1 MLIGLP
7 RGRGGLPLTARRK
20 PLGAGRAGLPAGD
33 GVRCWSMLVPAF
45 VLGRE
50 PRHARLT
57 MEVEDSGG
65 VVLTAYHSYARSQPP
80 GSEPRCAPGAAAS
93 HTGSRKSI
101 PRCRRINR
109 MLSNESLHS
118 PAFSRS
124 NSQASVDS
132 ASMEDFWREIES
144 IKENSMG
151 GQDEQT
157 PAELKPVDEG
167 ELEAEWLQ
175 DVGLSTL
182 ISGDEEED
190 GKALLSTLTRT
201 QAAAVKKR
209 YNTYTQTMRKK
220 NKQSVR
226 DVRDIFG
233 VSTSPPDDFS
243 CIPTPLLDATLDE
256 EGLSAVPPRSGLLPG
271 DTCDNHTTQEE
282 KELPVVTKTSGSLP
296 DDASLNS
303 TTFSDGSQDEEGKFT
318 LSRSGSVSIL
328 ETIPDIPV
336 HSNGSA
342 EPGQAIQNAV
352 SDDDYLEKNIPQEA
366 EELSFEVSYSEMV
379 TEAPK
384 RNKFK
389 KSDFKK
395 EDYVLT
401 RFIVPKTRFGLTE
414 AGDLSTED
422 MKKIRHL
429 SLIEL
434 TAFFDAFGIPLKRN
448 KTEKVKGRDNGIFGV
463 PLTALLDN
471 DRKKDPG
478 VKVPLVLQKFFE
490 KVEESG
496 LESEGI
502 FRLSGCTA
510 KVKQYRE
517 ELDAKFNADKFKW
530 DKMCHRE
537 AAVMLKAFFR
547 ELPTSLFPVEYIPAF
562 ITLMER
568 GPHIKVQF
576 QALHLMVMALPDANR
591 DTAQAL
597 MTFFNKVIANES
609 KNRMS
614 IWNISTV
621 MAPNLFFSRS
631 KHSDYEELR
640 LANTAAHI
648 IRLMLNYQKMLW
660 KVPSFLITQVR
671 RMNEATIL
679 LKKQLPS
686 VKKLLR
692 RKTIERE
699 VISPK
704 TSKVLQKS
712 PSLRRMSD
720 VPEGVIRVH
729 APLLSKVSMAI
740 QLSSQT
746 TAKDILAKFQYENSH
761 GSSECIKIQNQ
772 RLYEIGG
779 NIGQHCLDPDA
790 YILDVY
796 HVNPQA
802 EWVIKPQ
809 PSF

>member
-1 MLIGLP
+1 
-7 RGRGGLPLTARRK
+7 
-20 PLGAGRAGLPAGD
+20 
-33 GVRCWSMLVPAF
+33 MLVPAF
-45 VLGRE
+45 VLGPK

-57 MEVEDSGG
+57 MEVEDAGG

-80 GSEPRCAPGAAAS
+80 SSEPRCTPRGAAS
-93 HTGSRKSI
+93 HPGSSARTKGTNQKWLCYCSGPREDRKSI

-118 PAFSRS
+118 PACSRS
-124 NSQASVDS
+124 NSQASIDS

-151 GQDEQT
+151 GQEEQT
-157 PAELKPVDEG
+157 PTEVKPVDEG

-175 DVGLSTL
+175 DVGLSAL
-182 ISGDEEED
+182 ISGDEEEN

-233 VSTSPPDDFS
+233 VSEPS
-243 CIPTPLLDATLDE
+243 
-256 EGLSAVPPRSGLLPG
+256 
-271 DTCDNHTTQEE
+271 
-282 KELPVVTKTSGSLP
+282 P

-303 TTFSDGSQDEEGKFT
+303 TTLSHGSQDEE
-318 LSRSGSVSIL
+318 RSFAVLRIGSMSIL
-328 ETIPDIPV
+328 ETIQDITI

-342 EPGQAIQNAV
+342 DPGRSVQNSV
-352 SDDDYLEKNIPQEA
+352 TDDGYVEKNIPPEA

-379 TEAPK
+379 TEVPK

-401 RFIVPKTRFGLTE
+401 KFIVQKTRFGLTE
-414 AGDLSTED
+414 AGDLSAED

-434 TAFFDAFGIPLKRN
+434 TAFFDAFGIQLKRN

-463 PLTALLDN
+463 PLTVLLDN
-471 DRKKDPG
+471 DRKKDPE

-609 KNRMS
+609 KNRMTL
-614 IWNISTV
+614 WNISTI

-631 KHSDYEELR
+631 KHSDPEELL
-640 LANTAAHI
+640 LASTAVHI
-648 IRLMLNYQKMLW
+648 IRLMLKYQKILW

-671 RMNEATIL
+671 RMNEATML

-699 VISPK
+699 VTSPK
-704 TSKVLQKS
+704 TAKVLQKS
-712 PSLRRMSD
+712 PSARRMSD

-740 QLSSQT
+740 QLNSQT
-746 TAKDILAKFQYENSH
+746 KAKDILSKFQYENSH
-761 GSSECIKIQNQ
+761 GSSECIKIQNH

-809 PSF
+809 SSF

>member
-1 MLIGLP
+1 
-7 RGRGGLPLTARRK
+7 
-20 PLGAGRAGLPAGD
+20 
-33 GVRCWSMLVPAF
+33 
-45 VLGRE
+45 
-50 PRHARLT
+50 

-80 GSEPRCAPGAAAS
+80 SAEPRRAPRAAG
-93 HTGSRKSI
+93 HPGSRKSI
-101 PRCRRINR
+101 PRCQRINR
-109 MLSNESLHS
+109 MLSNESLPS

-124 NSQASVDS
+124 SSQASVDS
-132 ASMEDFWREIES
+132 ASMEDFWRETES
-144 IKENSMG
+144 VKENSMR
-151 GQDEQT
+151 GQEGQT
-157 PAELKPVDEG
+157 PAEVKPVDEG

-226 DVRDIFG
+226 DVRDVFG
-233 VSTSPPDDFS
+233 VSESP
-243 CIPTPLLDATLDE
+243 
-256 EGLSAVPPRSGLLPG
+256 PG
-271 DTCDNHTTQEE
+271 DTCDNYSSHLDGTQEE
-282 KELPVVTKTSGSLP
+282 KELPRITKTGGSLP

-303 TTFSDGSQDEEGKFT
+303 TTLSLGSQDEEGSFAVP
-318 LSRSGSVSIL
+318 RCGSMSIL
-328 ETIPDIPV
+328 ETIPDIPA
-336 HSNGSA
+336 HSNGSV
-342 EPGQAIQNAV
+342 EPGRSVQNAMN
-352 SDDDYLEKNIPQEA
+352 DDDYLEKNIPPEG

-379 TEAPK
+379 TEVPK

-401 RFIVPKTRFGLTE
+401 KFIVQKTRFGLTE

-434 TAFFDAFGIPLKRN
+434 TAFFDAFGIQLKRN

-463 PLTALLDN
+463 PLTVLLDN
-471 DRKKDPG
+471 DRKKEPG

-562 ITLMER
+562 ITLMES
-568 GPHIKVQF
+568 GPHVKVQF

-614 IWNISTV
+614 MWNISTV

-631 KHSDYEELR
+631 KHSDYEELL

-648 IRLMLNYQKMLW
+648 IRLMLKYQKILW

-671 RMNEATIL
+671 RMNEATML

-686 VKKLLR
+686 VRKLLR

-699 VISPK
+699 VTSPK

-712 PSLRRMSD
+712 PSSRRMSD

-740 QLSSQT
+740 QLNSQT
-746 TAKDILAKFQYENSH
+746 KAKDILAKFQYENSH
-761 GSSECIKIQNQ
+761 SSSECIKIQNQ

-809 PSF
+809 PIF

>member
-1 MLIGLP
+1 
-7 RGRGGLPLTARRK
+7 
-20 PLGAGRAGLPAGD
+20 
-33 GVRCWSMLVPAF
+33 MLVSAF
-45 VLGRE
+45 VLGPERG
-50 PRHARLT
+50 HAPLR

-80 GSEPRCAPGAAAS
+80 SSEPRCAPRATAS
-93 HTGSRKSI
+93 HPGSRKSI

-124 NSQASVDS
+124 NSQASIDS
-132 ASMEDFWREIES
+132 TSMEEFLREIES

-151 GQDEQT
+151 GQEEQI
-157 PAELKPVDEG
+157 PAEVKPVDEG

-182 ISGDEEED
+182 ISGNEEED

-233 VSTSPPDDFS
+233 VSESP
-243 CIPTPLLDATLDE
+243 
-256 EGLSAVPPRSGLLPG
+256 PG
-271 DTCDNHTTQEE
+271 DTCDNHTAQLDGTLEE
-282 KELPVVTKTSGSLP
+282 KELPGIIKTSGSLP
-296 DDASLNS
+296 DDASLNN
-303 TTFSDGSQDEEGKFT
+303 TTLSDGSQDEEGSFAVP
-318 LSRSGSVSIL
+318 RSGSVSVL
-328 ETIPDIPV
+328 ETLPALPV
-336 HSNGSA
+336 LSNGSPDPA
-342 EPGQAIQNAV
+342 QAVQNAG
-352 SDDDYLEKNIPQEA
+352 SDDDYRKKNIPPET

-384 RNKFK
+384 RSKFK

-395 EDYVLT
+395 EDYALT
-401 RFIVPKTRFGLTE
+401 KFIVQKTRFGLTE
-414 AGDLSTED
+414 AGDLSAED

-434 TAFFDAFGIPLKRN
+434 TAFFDAFGIQLKRN
-448 KTEKVKGRDNGIFGV
+448 KTERVKGRDNGIFGV
-463 PLTALLDN
+463 PLTVLLDN

-530 DKMCHRE
+530 DRMCHRE

-562 ITLMER
+562 ITLIER

-576 QALHLMVMALPDANR
+576 QALHLMIMALPDANR

-614 IWNISTV
+614 IWNISTI

-631 KHSDYEELR
+631 KHSDYEELQ

-648 IRLMLNYQKMLW
+648 IRLMLKYQKILW
-660 KVPSFLITQVR
+660 KVPSFLIMQVR
-671 RMNEATIL
+671 RMNEATML

-699 VISPK
+699 VVSPK

-712 PSLRRMSD
+712 PSSRRMSD

-740 QLSSQT
+740 QLTSHT
-746 TAKDILAKFQYENSH
+746 KAKDILAKFQYENSH
-761 GSSECIKIQNQ
+761 GSSECFKIQNQ

-779 NIGQHCLDPDA
+779 NIALLVFLSPSGISQHCQHELWRRRSWLTELRLSPM
-790 YILDVY
+790 V
-796 HVNPQA
+796 P
-802 EWVIKPQ
+802 
-809 PSF
+809 

>member
-1 MLIGLP
+1 
-7 RGRGGLPLTARRK
+7 
-20 PLGAGRAGLPAGD
+20 
-33 GVRCWSMLVPAF
+33 
-45 VLGRE
+45 
-50 PRHARLT
+50 

-65 VVLTAYHSYARSQPP
+65 VVLTAYHSYARSQQPS
-80 GSEPRCAPGAAAS
+80 SEPRCAPRAAS
-93 HTGSRKSI
+93 HPGSRKSI
-101 PRCRRINR
+101 PRCRRMNR
-109 MLSNESLHS
+109 MLSSESFHS
-118 PAFSRS
+118 SAFSRS

-144 IKENSMG
+144 IKESHAG
-151 GQDEQT
+151 RQEGQEEQEEQT
-157 PAELKPVDEG
+157 PAEVKPVEEG

-233 VSTSPPDDFS
+233 VSESPPGDS
-243 CIPTPLLDATLDE
+243 CDHLTSQLD
-256 EGLSAVPPRSGLLPG
+256 G
-271 DTCDNHTTQEE
+271 TQEE
-282 KELPVVTKTSGSLP
+282 KELPGVIKASVSLP

-303 TTFSDGSQDEEGKFT
+303 TTLSDGSQDEEG
-318 LSRSGSVSIL
+318 SCAVPRSGSLSTV
-328 ETIPDIPV
+328 ETIPDLSVHPSGSPDPV
-336 HSNGSA
+336 QSV
-342 EPGQAIQNAV
+342 QNAV
-352 SDDDYLEKNIPQEA
+352 SGDDYLEKNIPPET

-395 EDYVLT
+395 EDYALT
-401 RFIVPKTRFGLTE
+401 RFIVQKTRFGLTE
-414 AGDLSTED
+414 AEDLSAED

-434 TAFFDAFGIPLKRN
+434 TAFFDAFGIQLKRN

-463 PLTALLDN
+463 PLAALLDS

-478 VKVPLVLQKFFE
+478 AKVPLVLQKFFE

-530 DKMCHRE
+530 DRMCHRE

-614 IWNISTV
+614 VWNISTV

-631 KHSDYEELR
+631 KHSDYEELL

-648 IRLMLNYQKMLW
+648 IRLMLKYQKILW

-671 RMNEATIL
+671 RMNEATML

-699 VISPK
+699 VTSPK
-704 TSKVLQKS
+704 VSKVLQKS
-712 PSLRRMSD
+712 PSSRRLSD

-740 QLSSQT
+740 QLNSQT
-746 TAKDILAKFQYENSH
+746 KAKDILAKFQYENSH
-761 GSSECIKIQNQ
+761 GSSEHIKIQNQ

-802 EWVIKPQ
+802 EWVIKPKS
-809 PSF
+809 SF

>member
-1 MLIGLP
+1 MAP
-7 RGRGGLPLTARRK
+7 RRK
-20 PLGAGRAGLPAGD
+20 RSCQEL
-33 GVRCWSMLVPAF
+33 SKQ
-45 VLGRE
+45 
-50 PRHARLT
+50 
-57 MEVEDSGG
+57 
-65 VVLTAYHSYARSQPP
+65 VVLCT
-80 GSEPRCAPGAAAS
+80 
-93 HTGSRKSI
+93 
-101 PRCRRINR
+101 
-109 MLSNESLHS
+109 
-118 PAFSRS
+118 
-124 NSQASVDS
+124 
-132 ASMEDFWREIES
+132 
-144 IKENSMG
+144 
-151 GQDEQT
+151 
-157 PAELKPVDEG
+157 
-167 ELEAEWLQ
+167 
-175 DVGLSTL
+175 TL
-182 ISGDEEED
+182 
-190 GKALLSTLTRT
+190 
-201 QAAAVKKR
+201 
-209 YNTYTQTMRKK
+209 
-220 NKQSVR
+220 
-226 DVRDIFG
+226 
-233 VSTSPPDDFS
+233 
-243 CIPTPLLDATLDE
+243 
-256 EGLSAVPPRSGLLPG
+256 
-271 DTCDNHTTQEE
+271 
-282 KELPVVTKTSGSLP
+282 
-296 DDASLNS
+296 
-303 TTFSDGSQDEEGKFT
+303 SDGSQDEEGG
-318 LSRSGSVSIL
+318 LAVPRSGSMSIL
-328 ETIPDIPV
+328 ETIPDVPV
-336 HSNGSA
+336 HSNGSV
-342 EPGQAIQNAV
+342 EPGQSVQNAV
-352 SDDDYLEKNIPQEA
+352 SDDDYLEKNIPSEA

-395 EDYVLT
+395 EDYVLPK
-401 RFIVPKTRFGLTE
+401 FIVQKTRFGLTE

-434 TAFFDAFGIPLKRN
+434 TAFFDAFRIQLKRN
-448 KTEKVKGRDNGIFGV
+448 KTEKVKGRDSGIFGV
-463 PLTALLDN
+463 PLTVLLDN
-471 DRKKDPG
+471 DRRKDSG

-568 GPHIKVQF
+568 GPHIKIQF

-614 IWNISTV
+614 IWNISTI

-631 KHSDYEELR
+631 KHSDCEELL

-648 IRLMLNYQKMLW
+648 IRLMLKYQEILW

-671 RMNEATIL
+671 RMNEASML

-692 RKTIERE
+692 RKTIERG
-699 VISPK
+699 VTSPK

-712 PSLRRMSD
+712 PSTRRMSD

-740 QLSSQT
+740 QLNSQT
-746 TAKDILAKFQYENSH
+746 KAKDILAKFQYENSH
-761 GSSECIKIQNQ
+761 GSSGCIKIQNQ

-809 PSF
+809 AIV

>member
-1 MLIGLP
+1 
-7 RGRGGLPLTARRK
+7 
-20 PLGAGRAGLPAGD
+20 
-33 GVRCWSMLVPAF
+33 MLVPAF
-45 VLGRE
+45 VLRPE
-50 PRHARLT
+50 RRHARLT

-65 VVLTAYHSYARSQPP
+65 VVLTAYHSYARSPP
-80 GSEPRCAPGAAAS
+80 PSSEPRCAPRAAAS
-93 HTGSRKSI
+93 HPGSRKSI

-109 MLSNESLHS
+109 MLSNESLHP

-151 GQDEQT
+151 GQEEQMS
-157 PAELKPVDEG
+157 AEVKPVDEG

-190 GKALLSTLTRT
+190 GKALLSTLTRI

-233 VSTSPPDDFS
+233 VSESPPSD
-243 CIPTPLLDATLDE
+243 
-256 EGLSAVPPRSGLLPG
+256 R
-271 DTCDNHTTQEE
+271 CDNHTAQLDGTQEE
-282 KELPVVTKTSGSLP
+282 KELPGVIKTSASLA

-303 TTFSDGSQDEEGKFT
+303 TTLSDGSQDEEGSFAV
-318 LSRSGSVSIL
+318 SRSEGSMSLL

-336 HSNGSA
+336 HSNGSP
-342 EPGQAIQNAV
+342 ERGQPSQNV
-352 SDDDYLEKNIPQEA
+352 VRGDDYLEKNILPEA

-384 RNKFK
+384 RNKSK

-395 EDYVLT
+395 EDYALT
-401 RFIVPKTRFGLTE
+401 KFIVQKTRFGLTE
-414 AGDLSTED
+414 AGDLSAED

-434 TAFFDAFGIPLKRN
+434 TAFFDAFGIQLKRT

-463 PLTALLDN
+463 PLTVLLDN

-478 VKVPLVLQKFFE
+478 VKVPFVLQKFFK

-517 ELDAKFNADKFKW
+517 ELDAKFNTDKFKW

-631 KHSDYEELR
+631 KHSDYEELL

-648 IRLMLNYQKMLW
+648 IRLMLKYQKILW

-671 RMNEATIL
+671 RMNEATMM

-692 RKTIERE
+692 RKTLERE
-699 VISPK
+699 VTSPK

-712 PSLRRMSD
+712 PSSRRMSD

-740 QLSSQT
+740 QLNSQT
-746 TAKDILAKFQYENSH
+746 KAKDILAKFQYENSH
-761 GSSECIKIQNQ
+761 GSLECIKIQNQ

-809 PSF
+809 PNF

>member
-1 MLIGLP
+1 
-7 RGRGGLPLTARRK
+7 
-20 PLGAGRAGLPAGD
+20 
-33 GVRCWSMLVPAF
+33 
-45 VLGRE
+45 
-50 PRHARLT
+50 
-57 MEVEDSGG
+57 MEVQDSGG
-65 VVLTAYHSYARSQPP
+65 VVLTAYHSYARPQPP
-80 GSEPRCAPGAAAS
+80 GAEPRCAPRAAAS
-93 HTGSRKSI
+93 QPLSRKSI

-109 MLSNESLHS
+109 MLSNESLHP

-132 ASMEDFWREIES
+132 ASAEEFWQEIES
-144 IKENSMG
+144 IKENSVG
-151 GQDEQT
+151 AQEERPPVPT
-157 PAELKPVDEG
+157 EVKPLDEG

-209 YNTYTQTMRKK
+209 YNTYTQTLRKK
-220 NKQSVR
+220 NKQPVR

-233 VSTSPPDDFS
+233 VSESPPNDS
-243 CIPTPLLDATLDE
+243 
-256 EGLSAVPPRSGLLPG
+256 
-271 DTCDNHTTQEE
+271 CDNHSPGLDGPEEE
-282 KELPVVTKTSGSLP
+282 KELAEVIKTNGPQP
-296 DDASLNS
+296 DGASLS
-303 TTFSDGSQDEEGKFT
+303 SATLSDVSQDEEGSFVD
-318 LSRSGSVSIL
+318 LRSGPMSIL
-328 ETIPDIPV
+328 AAIPDAPV
-336 HSNGSA
+336 HTNGSA
-342 EPGQAIQNAV
+342 DAGQTVQSTLCDN
-352 SDDDYLEKNIPQEA
+352 DYLEKDIPPEA
-366 EELSFEVSYSEMV
+366 EKLSFDISYSEMV

-384 RNKFK
+384 RNQLK
-389 KSDFKK
+389 KSDVKK
-395 EDYVLT
+395 EDHVLT
-401 RFIVPKTRFGLTE
+401 KFIVQKTRLGLTE
-414 AGDLSTED
+414 AGDLSAED

-434 TAFFDAFGIPLKRN
+434 TAFFDAFGIQLKRN
-448 KTEKVKGRDNGIFGV
+448 KTERVKGRDSGIFGV
-463 PLTALLDN
+463 PLAVLLDN
-471 DRKKDPG
+471 DRKKDPA

-517 ELDAKFNADKFKW
+517 ELDAKFNADKFRW

-568 GPHIKVQF
+568 GYHIKVQF

-631 KHSDYEELR
+631 KHSDCEELR

-648 IRLMLNYQKMLW
+648 IRLMLKHQKILW

-671 RMNEATIL
+671 RMNEATML

-686 VKKLLR
+686 MKKLLR

-699 VISPK
+699 
-704 TSKVLQKS
+704 
-712 PSLRRMSD
+712 SD

-729 APLLSKVSMAI
+729 APLFSKVSMAI
-740 QLSSQT
+740 QLTSQT
-746 TAKDILAKFQYENSH
+746 KAKDILAKFQYENSH
-761 GSSECIKIQNQ
+761 SSSECIKMQNQ
-772 RLYEIGG
+772 RLYEVGG

-796 HVNPQA
+796 HVNPHA

-809 PSF
+809 

>member
-1 MLIGLP
+1 
-7 RGRGGLPLTARRK
+7 
-20 PLGAGRAGLPAGD
+20 
-33 GVRCWSMLVPAF
+33 MLVPAF
-45 VLGRE
+45 VLGPERG
-50 PRHARLT
+50 HARLT

-80 GSEPRCAPGAAAS
+80 SSEPRCAPRAAAS
-93 HTGSRKSI
+93 HPGSRKSI

-118 PAFSRS
+118 PAFNRS
-124 NSQASVDS
+124 NSQASIDS
-132 ASMEDFWREIES
+132 TSMEDFLREIES
-144 IKENSMG
+144 IKESSMRA
-151 GQDEQT
+151 QEEQI
-157 PAELKPVDEG
+157 PAEVKPVDEG

-182 ISGDEEED
+182 ISGNEEED

-233 VSTSPPDDFS
+233 VSESP
-243 CIPTPLLDATLDE
+243 
-256 EGLSAVPPRSGLLPG
+256 PG
-271 DTCDNHTTQEE
+271 DTCDNHTAQLDGPQEE
-282 KELPVVTKTSGSLP
+282 KELPGVMKTSDSLP

-303 TTFSDGSQDEEGKFT
+303 TALSDGSPDEEGSFT
-318 LSRSGSVSIL
+318 VPRSGSVSIL
-328 ETIPDIPV
+328 ETIPALPV
-336 HSNGSA
+336 HSNGSPD
-342 EPGQAIQNAV
+342 PGQSVQNAV
-352 SDDDYLEKNIPQEA
+352 SDDVYLEKNIPPET

-379 TEAPK
+379 TEIPK

-389 KSDFKK
+389 KSEFKK
-395 EDYVLT
+395 EDFALT
-401 RFIVPKTRFGLTE
+401 KFIVQKTRFGLTE
-414 AGDLSTED
+414 AGDLSSED

-434 TAFFDAFGIPLKRN
+434 TAFFDAFGIQLKRN
-448 KTEKVKGRDNGIFGV
+448 KTERVKGRDTGIFGV
-463 PLTALLDN
+463 PLTVLLDN

-517 ELDAKFNADKFKW
+517 ELDAKFNSDKFKW
-530 DKMCHRE
+530 DRMCHRE

-568 GPHIKVQF
+568 GPPIKVQF

-614 IWNISTV
+614 VWNISTV

-631 KHSDYEELR
+631 KHSDYEELQ

-648 IRLMLNYQKMLW
+648 IRLMLKYQKILW
-660 KVPSFLITQVR
+660 KVPSFLIMQVR
-671 RMNEATIL
+671 RMNEATML

-686 VKKLLR
+686 VRKLLR

-712 PSLRRMSD
+712 PSSRRMSD

-740 QLSSQT
+740 QLNCHT
-746 TAKDILAKFQYENSH
+746 KAKDILAKFQYENSY

>member
-1 MLIGLP
+1 
-7 RGRGGLPLTARRK
+7 
-20 PLGAGRAGLPAGD
+20 
-33 GVRCWSMLVPAF
+33 
-45 VLGRE
+45 
-50 PRHARLT
+50 

-65 VVLTAYHSYARSQPP
+65 VVLTAYHSHARSQPQ
-80 GSEPRCAPGAAAS
+80 GAEPRCAPRAAAS
-93 HTGSRKSI
+93 HPLSRKSI

-109 MLSNESLHS
+109 MLSSESLPPH
-118 PAFSRS
+118 AFSRS

-132 ASMEDFWREIES
+132 SASMEEFWREIES
-144 IKENSMG
+144 IKENSSMG
-151 GQDEQT
+151 TQEEQSPT
-157 PAELKPVDEG
+157 AEVKPVDEG

-182 ISGDEEED
+182 VSGHEEDD

-209 YNTYTQTMRKK
+209 YNTYTQTLRKK
-220 NKQSVR
+220 NKQPVR
-226 DVRDIFG
+226 DVRDVFG
-233 VSTSPPDDFS
+233 VSASPPSDPCDRAAQ
-243 CIPTPLLDATLDE
+243 LDGTK
-256 EGLSAVPPRSGLLPG
+256 
-271 DTCDNHTTQEE
+271 EE
-282 KELPVVTKTSGSLP
+282 KEPPGVTKTNRPLP
-296 DDASLNS
+296 DDASPNS
-303 TTFSDGSQDEEGKFT
+303 CALSNGAQEEEGSFVD
-318 LSRSGSVSIL
+318 LQSGSVSIL
-328 ETIPDIPV
+328 EAIPDIPV
-336 HSNGSA
+336 HTNGSA
-342 EPGQAIQNAV
+342 DPKQPVHTAL
-352 SDDDYLEKNIPQEA
+352 SDDAYLAKSVPPEG

-379 TEAPK
+379 TEMPE
-384 RNKFK
+384 RNKWK
-389 KSDFKK
+389 KSDIKK
-395 EDYVLT
+395 EDYTLT
-401 RFIVPKTRFGLTE
+401 KFTVQKTRFGLTE
-414 AGDLSTED
+414 TGDLSAED

-434 TAFFDAFGIPLKRN
+434 TAFFDAFGIQLKRS
-448 KTEKVKGRDNGIFGV
+448 KTERVKGRDTGVFGV
-463 PLTALLDN
+463 PLTVLLDS
-471 DRKKDPG
+471 DRKKDPA
-478 VKVPLVLQKFFE
+478 VKVPLVLQKFFQ

-517 ELDAKFNADKFKW
+517 ELDTRFNADKFKW

-562 ITLMER
+562 ITLTER
-568 GPHIKVQF
+568 GPDIKVQL

-614 IWNISTV
+614 LWNISTV

-631 KHSDYEELR
+631 KQSDCEELL

-648 IRLMLNYQKMLW
+648 IRLMLRYQKILW

-671 RMNEATIL
+671 RMNEATML

-692 RKTIERE
+692 RKTLERE
-699 VISPK
+699 VSSPK
-704 TSKVLQKS
+704 TSKVPQKS
-712 PSLRRMSD
+712 PTSRRMSD

-740 QLSSQT
+740 QLTSQT
-746 TAKDILAKFQYENSH
+746 KAKDILAKFQCENSH
-761 GSSECIKIQNQ
+761 SSSGCIKMQNQ
-772 RLYEIGG
+772 RLYEVGG
-779 NIGQHCLDPDA
+779 NIGQHCLDPEA

-796 HVNPQA
+796 HANPHA
-802 EWVIKPQ
+802 EWVIKP
-809 PSF
+809 

>member
-1 MLIGLP
+1 
-7 RGRGGLPLTARRK
+7 
-20 PLGAGRAGLPAGD
+20 
-33 GVRCWSMLVPAF
+33 
-45 VLGRE
+45 
-50 PRHARLT
+50 
-57 MEVEDSGG
+57 
-65 VVLTAYHSYARSQPP
+65 
-80 GSEPRCAPGAAAS
+80 
-93 HTGSRKSI
+93 RKSI
-101 PRCRRINR
+101 PCCRRINR
-109 MLSNESLHS
+109 MLSNESLHP

-124 NSQASVDS
+124 NSQASVDSS

-144 IKENSMG
+144 IKESCMG

-157 PAELKPVDEG
+157 PTEVKPVDEG

-233 VSTSPPDDFS
+233 VSESP
-243 CIPTPLLDATLDE
+243 
-256 EGLSAVPPRSGLLPG
+256 PG
-271 DTCDNHTTQEE
+271 DTCDKHTAQLDGTQE
-282 KELPVVTKTSGSLP
+282 KKVIVLLQKSPTPKP
-296 DDASLNS
+296 NDASLNS
-303 TTFSDGSQDEEGKFT
+303 IALTDGSQDKE
-318 LSRSGSVSIL
+318 RSFADPRDGSVSIF

-336 HSNGSA
+336 HANGSSD
-342 EPGQAIQNAV
+342 PGENPIQNAM
-352 SDDDYLEKNIPQEA
+352 SDDHYLEKNIPPEA
-366 EELSFEVSYSEMV
+366 EELSFEISYSEMI

-384 RNKFK
+384 RNKLQ
-389 KSDFKK
+389 KSVIKK
-395 EDYVLT
+395 EDYALT
-401 RFIVPKTRFGLTE
+401 KFIVKKTRFGLTE
-414 AGDLSTED
+414 AGDLSVED
-422 MKKIRHL
+422 MKKIRRL

-463 PLTALLDN
+463 PLTVLLDN
-471 DRKKDPG
+471 DRKKDSG

-517 ELDAKFNADKFKW
+517 ELDAKFNTDKFKW

-576 QALHLMVMALPDANR
+576 QALHLMIMALPDANR

-614 IWNISTV
+614 MWNISTV

-631 KHSDYEELR
+631 KHSDHEELL

-648 IRLMLNYQKMLW
+648 IRLMLKYQKILW

-671 RMNEATIL
+671 RMNEATML

-699 VISPK
+699 VTSPK

-712 PSLRRMSD
+712 PSSRRVSD

-740 QLSSQT
+740 QLNSQT
-746 TAKDILAKFQYENSH
+746 KAKDILAKFQCENSH
-761 GSSECIKIQNQ
+761 SSSECIKIQNQ

-802 EWVIKPQ
+802 EWVIKP
-809 PSF
+809 

>member
-1 MLIGLP
+1 
-7 RGRGGLPLTARRK
+7 
-20 PLGAGRAGLPAGD
+20 
-33 GVRCWSMLVPAF
+33 MLVPAF
-45 VLGRE
+45 VLRPE
-50 PRHARLT
+50 RSHARLT

-65 VVLTAYHSYARSQPP
+65 VVLTAYHSYARPP
-80 GSEPRCAPGAAAS
+80 PPSPEPRCAPRATAS
-93 HTGSRKSI
+93 LPGSRKSI

-109 MLSNESLHS
+109 MLSNESLQS

-144 IKENSMG
+144 IKENSLG
-151 GQDEQT
+151 AQEEQT
-157 PAELKPVDEG
+157 PAEAKPLDEG

-209 YNTYTQTMRKK
+209 YNTYTQTLRKK

-233 VSTSPPDDFS
+233 ASESP
-243 CIPTPLLDATLDE
+243 
-256 EGLSAVPPRSGLLPG
+256 PG
-271 DTCDNHTTQEE
+271 DTCDSHASELDDAQEG
-282 KELPVVTKTSGSLP
+282 KALPGIIKASGPLP
-296 DDASLNS
+296 DGASLNS
-303 TTFSDGSQDEEGKFT
+303 STLSDGSQDEEWSFAVP
-318 LSRSGSVSIL
+318 RSGSMSIL
-328 ETIPDIPV
+328 EAIPDVPV
-336 HSNGSA
+336 HSNGAADPGRSA
-342 EPGQAIQNAV
+342 QNVA
-352 SDDDYLEKNIPQEA
+352 SDDEYLEKNIPVEA
-366 EELSFEVSYSEMV
+366 EELSFEVSYSEKL
-379 TEAPK
+379 TQAPK
-384 RNKFK
+384 RNRFK
-389 KSDFKK
+389 KLDFKK
-395 EDYVLT
+395 EDYVLPK
-401 RFIVPKTRFGLTE
+401 FVVQKTRFGLTKAE
-414 AGDLSTED
+414 DLSAED

-434 TAFFDAFGIPLKRN
+434 TAFFDAFRIQLKRN
-448 KTEKVKGRDNGIFGV
+448 KTEKVKGRDSGIFGV
-463 PLTALLDN
+463 PLTVLLEN
-471 DRKKDPG
+471 DRRKDSG

-517 ELDAKFNADKFKW
+517 ELDARFNADKFKW
-530 DKMCHRE
+530 EKMCHRE

-568 GPHIKVQF
+568 GPHIRVQF

-614 IWNISTV
+614 IWNISTI

-631 KHSDYEELR
+631 KHSDCEELL

-648 IRLMLNYQKMLW
+648 IRLMLKYQEMLW
-660 KVPSFLITQVR
+660 TVPSFLIAQVR
-671 RMNEATIL
+671 RMNEATML
-679 LKKQLPS
+679 LKKPLPS

-692 RKTIERE
+692 RKTIERG
-699 VISPK
+699 VTSPK

-712 PSLRRMSD
+712 PSTRRMSD

-740 QLSSQT
+740 QLNGQT
-746 TAKDILAKFQYENSH
+746 KVRDILAKFQCENSH
-761 GSSECIKIQNQ
+761 GSSECMKIQNQ

-809 PSF
+809 QNV

>member
-1 MLIGLP
+1 
-7 RGRGGLPLTARRK
+7 
-20 PLGAGRAGLPAGD
+20 
-33 GVRCWSMLVPAF
+33 
-45 VLGRE
+45 
-50 PRHARLT
+50 

-80 GSEPRCAPGAAAS
+80 SAEPRCAPRAAAS
-93 HTGSRKSI
+93 HPLSRKSI

-109 MLSNESLHS
+109 MLSNESMHT

-132 ASMEDFWREIES
+132 ASMEEFWREIGS
-144 IKENSMG
+144 IKENSIG
-151 GQDEQT
+151 ALEEQL
-157 PAELKPVDEG
+157 PSASEVKPVDEG

-209 YNTYTQTMRKK
+209 YNTYTQTLRKK
-220 NKQSVR
+220 HKQPVR
-226 DVRDIFG
+226 DVRDVFG
-233 VSTSPPDDFS
+233 VSESPPNDS
-243 CIPTPLLDATLDE
+243 
-256 EGLSAVPPRSGLLPG
+256 
-271 DTCDNHTTQEE
+271 CDNCTPQLDGTEEE
-282 KELPVVTKTSGSLP
+282 KELPGVIKTSDPLP
-296 DDASLNS
+296 DDTSLNTNLS
-303 TTFSDGSQDEEGKFT
+303 NGSQDEGNFVD
-318 LSRSGSVSIL
+318 LRSGSVSIL
-328 ETIPDIPV
+328 EAIPDIPV
-336 HSNGSA
+336 HANGSA
-342 EPGQAIQNAV
+342 DAGQSVQNTL
-352 SDDDYLEKNIPQEA
+352 SDDDYLEKNIPPEV

-379 TEAPK
+379 TESPK
-384 RNKFK
+384 RHKWK
-389 KSDFKK
+389 KSDIKK

-401 RFIVPKTRFGLTE
+401 KFIVQKTRFGLTE
-414 AGDLSTED
+414 TGDLSAED

-434 TAFFDAFGIPLKRN
+434 TAFFDAFGIQLKRN

-463 PLTALLDN
+463 PLTVLLDN
-471 DRKKDPG
+471 DRKKDPA
-478 VKVPLVLQKFFE
+478 VKVPLVLQKFFQ

-576 QALHLMVMALPDANR
+576 QALHLMVMALPDTNR

-614 IWNISTV
+614 LWNISTV

-631 KHSDYEELR
+631 KHSDCEELL

-648 IRLMLNYQKMLW
+648 IRLMLKYQKILW

-671 RMNEATIL
+671 RMNEATML

-699 VISPK
+699 VTSPK

-712 PSLRRMSD
+712 PSSRRMSD

-740 QLSSQT
+740 QLNSQT
-746 TAKDILAKFQYENSH
+746 KAKDILAKFQYENSH
-761 GSSECIKIQNQ
+761 GSSECIKMQNQ
-772 RLYEIGG
+772 RLYEVGG

-796 HVNPQA
+796 HVNPHA
-802 EWVIKPQ
+802 EWVIKP
-809 PSF
+809 

>member
-1 MLIGLP
+1 
-7 RGRGGLPLTARRK
+7 
-20 PLGAGRAGLPAGD
+20 
-33 GVRCWSMLVPAF
+33 MLVPVF
-45 VLGRE
+45 VLGPA

-80 GSEPRCAPGAAAS
+80 STEQRCAPRVSAS
-93 HTGSRKSI
+93 HPLSRKSI

-118 PAFSRS
+118 PTFSRS

-144 IKENSMG
+144 IRENNMG
-151 GQDEQT
+151 EQEEQQ
-157 PAELKPVDEG
+157 PAEVKPVDEG

-233 VSTSPPDDFS
+233 VSESPP
-243 CIPTPLLDATLDE
+243 E
-256 EGLSAVPPRSGLLPG
+256 
-271 DTCDNHTTQEE
+271 DTRENHTTQLDGTQEE
-282 KELPVVTKTSGSLP
+282 KELPRVVKTSDP
-296 DDASLNS
+296 M
-303 TTFSDGSQDEEGKFT
+303 
-318 LSRSGSVSIL
+318 SIL
-328 ETIPDIPV
+328 ESIPVTPV
-336 HSNGSA
+336 HSNGSPD
-342 EPGQAIQNAV
+342 PGQAVPNAV
-352 SDDDYLEKNIPQEA
+352 SDDDYQEKNLPSEA
-366 EELSFEVSYSEMV
+366 EELSFEVSYSEMI

-384 RNKFK
+384 RHKIK
-389 KSDFKK
+389 KSEIKK
-395 EDYVLT
+395 EDYALT
-401 RFIVPKTRFGLTE
+401 MFIVQKTRLGLTE
-414 AGDLSTED
+414 ARDLSAED

-434 TAFFDAFGIPLKRN
+434 TAFFDAFGIQLKRT

-463 PLTALLDN
+463 PLTVLLDN

-517 ELDAKFNADKFKW
+517 ELDTKFNVDKFKW

-562 ITLMER
+562 IALMER

-614 IWNISTV
+614 MWNISTV

-631 KHSDYEELR
+631 KHSDYEELL

-648 IRLMLNYQKMLW
+648 LRLMLKYQKILW

-671 RMNEATIL
+671 RMNEATML

-699 VISPK
+699 VTSPK

-712 PSLRRMSD
+712 PSSRRMSD

-740 QLSSQT
+740 QLNSQT
-746 TAKDILAKFQYENSH
+746 KAKDILAKFQYENSH

-790 YILDVY
+790 YILDIY

>member
-1 MLIGLP
+1 
-7 RGRGGLPLTARRK
+7 
-20 PLGAGRAGLPAGD
+20 
-33 GVRCWSMLVPAF
+33 MLVPAF
-45 VLGRE
+45 VLGPK

-57 MEVEDSGG
+57 MEVEDAGG

-80 GSEPRCAPGAAAS
+80 SSEPRCTPRGATS
-93 HTGSRKSI
+93 HPGSRKSI
-101 PRCRRINR
+101 PHCRRINR

-118 PAFSRS
+118 PACSRS
-124 NSQASVDS
+124 NSQASIDS

-151 GQDEQT
+151 GQEEQT
-157 PAELKPVDEG
+157 PAEIKPVDVTIWKMDWKRNEEWEELLRGYCSNSEG

-175 DVGLSTL
+175 DVGLSAL

-226 DVRDIFG
+226 DVREIFG
-233 VSTSPPDDFS
+233 VSESS
-243 CIPTPLLDATLDE
+243 Q
-256 EGLSAVPPRSGLLPG
+256 G
-271 DTCDNHTTQEE
+271 DTCDSHTTQLENTQEE
-282 KELPVVTKTSGSLP
+282 KDLQGILKTSGSSP

-303 TTFSDGSQDEEGKFT
+303 TTLSHGSQDEE
-318 LSRSGSVSIL
+318 RSLAVPRIGSMSIL
-328 ETIPDIPV
+328 ETIQDITV

-342 EPGQAIQNAV
+342 DPGRSVQNSV
-352 SDDDYLEKNIPQEA
+352 TDDDYLEKNIPAEA

-379 TEAPK
+379 TEVPK

-401 RFIVPKTRFGLTE
+401 KFIVQKTRLGLTE
-414 AGDLSTED
+414 AGDLSAED

-434 TAFFDAFGIPLKRN
+434 TAFFDAFGIQLKRN

-463 PLTALLDN
+463 PLTVLLDN
-471 DRKKDPG
+471 DRKKDPE

-631 KHSDYEELR
+631 KHSDPEELL
-640 LANTAAHI
+640 LASTAAHI
-648 IRLMLNYQKMLW
+648 IRLMLKYQKILW

-671 RMNEATIL
+671 RMNEATLL

-699 VISPK
+699 VTSPK
-704 TSKVLQKS
+704 TAKVLQKS
-712 PSLRRMSD
+712 PSSRRMSD

-740 QLSSQT
+740 QLNSQT
-746 TAKDILAKFQYENSH
+746 KAKDILAKFQYENRTALL
-761 GSSECIKIQNQ
+761 GSRCLYIGCISCKSSS
-772 RLYEIGG
+772 RMG
-779 NIGQHCLDPDA
+779 D
-790 YILDVY
+790 
-796 HVNPQA
+796 
-802 EWVIKPQ
+802 
-809 PSF
+809 

>member
-1 MLIGLP
+1 
-7 RGRGGLPLTARRK
+7 
-20 PLGAGRAGLPAGD
+20 
-33 GVRCWSMLVPAF
+33 
-45 VLGRE
+45 
-50 PRHARLT
+50 
-57 MEVEDSGG
+57 
-65 VVLTAYHSYARSQPP
+65 
-80 GSEPRCAPGAAAS
+80 
-93 HTGSRKSI
+93 
-101 PRCRRINR
+101 
-109 MLSNESLHS
+109 MLSNESLHP

-132 ASMEDFWREIES
+132 AAMGDFWREIES
-144 IKENSMG
+144 IRDSSAG
-151 GQDEQT
+151 GREYSPT
-157 PAELKPVDEG
+157 PARALTLTVHTVAEG

-182 ISGDEEED
+182 ISGEEEED

-209 YNTYTQTMRKK
+209 YNTYTQTLRKK
-220 NKQSVR
+220 SKQPIR
-226 DVRDIFG
+226 DVRDVFG
-233 VSTSPPDDFS
+233 VGEAPPDAS
-243 CIPTPLLDATLDE
+243 
-256 EGLSAVPPRSGLLPG
+256 
-271 DTCDNHTTQEE
+271 CDNHTTQVDGPQEE
-282 KELPVVTKTSGSLP
+282 KQLPEVIKTSDPVPQGASPDSPALCNGSREQE
-296 DDASLNS
+296 
-303 TTFSDGSQDEEGKFT
+303 GSFADP
-318 LSRSGSVSIL
+318 GSSPASIL
-328 ETIPDIPV
+328 EAIPDVPV
-336 HSNGSA
+336 HTNGSA
-342 EPGQAIQNAV
+342 EPSQEVPGTL
-352 SDDDYLEKNIPQEA
+352 SDDDYLEKNIPAEA
-366 EELSFEVSYSEMV
+366 EELSFEVSYSELV

-384 RNKFK
+384 RNKWK
-389 KSDFKK
+389 KSEIKK
-395 EDYVLT
+395 EDYALT
-401 RFIVPKTRFGLTE
+401 KFIVQKTRFGLTE
-414 AGDLSTED
+414 AGDLSAED

-434 TAFFDAFGIPLKRN
+434 TAFFDAFGIQLKRN
-448 KTEKVKGRDNGIFGV
+448 KTEKVKGRDNGIFGI
-463 PLTALLDN
+463 PLTVLLDN
-471 DRKKDPG
+471 DHKKDPA

-517 ELDAKFNADKFKW
+517 ELDTKFNADKFKW

-562 ITLMER
+562 VALMER
-568 GPHIKVQF
+568 GSLIRVQL

-614 IWNISTV
+614 VWNISTV
-621 MAPNLFFSRS
+621 MAPNLFFSRA
-631 KHSDYEELR
+631 KHSDCEELL

-648 IRLMLNYQKMLW
+648 LRLMLKYQKILW

-671 RMNEATIL
+671 RMNEATML

-692 RKTIERE
+692 RKTMERE
-699 VISPK
+699 VSSPK
-704 TSKVLQKS
+704 ASKVLQKS
-712 PSLRRMSD
+712 PSARRMSD

-729 APLLSKVSMAI
+729 APLFSKVSMAI
-740 QLSSQT
+740 QLTSHT
-746 TAKDILAKFQYENSH
+746 TAKDILAKFQFENSR
-761 GSSECIKIQNQ
+761 GSSECIQIQNQ

-790 YILDVY
+790 YVLDVY
-796 HVNPQA
+796 RVNPHA

-809 PSF
+809 PSP

>member
-1 MLIGLP
+1 
-7 RGRGGLPLTARRK
+7 
-20 PLGAGRAGLPAGD
+20 
-33 GVRCWSMLVPAF
+33 MLVSAF
-45 VLGRE
+45 VLGPERG
-50 PRHARLT
+50 HAPLR

-80 GSEPRCAPGAAAS
+80 SSEPRCAPRATAS
-93 HTGSRKSI
+93 HPGSRKSI

-124 NSQASVDS
+124 NSQASIDS
-132 ASMEDFWREIES
+132 TSMEEFLREIES

-151 GQDEQT
+151 GQEEQL
-157 PAELKPVDEG
+157 PAEVKPVDEG

-182 ISGDEEED
+182 ISGNEEED

-233 VSTSPPDDFS
+233 VSESP
-243 CIPTPLLDATLDE
+243 
-256 EGLSAVPPRSGLLPG
+256 PG
-271 DTCDNHTTQEE
+271 DTCDNHTAQLDGTLEE
-282 KELPVVTKTSGSLP
+282 KELPGIIKTSGSLP
-296 DDASLNS
+296 DGASLNN
-303 TTFSDGSQDEEGKFT
+303 TTLSDGSQDEEGGFAVP
-318 LSRSGSVSIL
+318 RSGSVSVL
-328 ETIPDIPV
+328 EPLPALPV
-336 HSNGSA
+336 LSNGSPDPA
-342 EPGQAIQNAV
+342 QAVQNAG
-352 SDDDYLEKNIPQEA
+352 SDDDYRKKNIPPET

-384 RNKFK
+384 RSKFK

-395 EDYVLT
+395 EDYALT
-401 RFIVPKTRFGLTE
+401 KFIVQKTRFGLTE
-414 AGDLSTED
+414 AGDLSAED

-434 TAFFDAFGIPLKRN
+434 TAFFDAFGIQLKRN
-448 KTEKVKGRDNGIFGV
+448 KTERVKGRDNGIFGV
-463 PLTALLDN
+463 PLTVLLDN

-530 DKMCHRE
+530 DRMCHRE

-562 ITLMER
+562 ITLIER

-576 QALHLMVMALPDANR
+576 QALHLMIMALPDANR

-614 IWNISTV
+614 IWNISTI

-631 KHSDYEELR
+631 KHSDYEELQ

-648 IRLMLNYQKMLW
+648 IRLMLKYQKILW

-671 RMNEATIL
+671 RMNEATML

-712 PSLRRMSD
+712 PSSRRMSD

-740 QLSSQT
+740 QLTSHT
-746 TAKDILAKFQYENSH
+746 KAKDILAKFQYENSH
-761 GSSECIKIQNQ
+761 GSSECFKIQNQ

-779 NIGQHCLDPDA
+779 NIALLVFLSPRGISQHCQHELWRRRSWLTELRLSPM
-790 YILDVY
+790 V
-796 HVNPQA
+796 P
-802 EWVIKPQ
+802 
-809 PSF
+809 

>member
-1 MLIGLP
+1 
-7 RGRGGLPLTARRK
+7 
-20 PLGAGRAGLPAGD
+20 
-33 GVRCWSMLVPAF
+33 MLVPAF
-45 VLGRE
+45 VLGPERG
-50 PRHARLT
+50 HARLT

-80 GSEPRCAPGAAAS
+80 SSEPRCAPRAAAS
-93 HTGSRKSI
+93 HPGSRKSI

-118 PAFSRS
+118 PAFNRS
-124 NSQASVDS
+124 NSQASIDS
-132 ASMEDFWREIES
+132 TSMEDFLREIES
-144 IKENSMG
+144 IKESSMRA
-151 GQDEQT
+151 QEEQI
-157 PAELKPVDEG
+157 PAEVKPVDEG

-182 ISGDEEED
+182 ISGNEEED

-233 VSTSPPDDFS
+233 VSESP
-243 CIPTPLLDATLDE
+243 
-256 EGLSAVPPRSGLLPG
+256 
-271 DTCDNHTTQEE
+271 
-282 KELPVVTKTSGSLP
+282 
-296 DDASLNS
+296 
-303 TTFSDGSQDEEGKFT
+303 
-318 LSRSGSVSIL
+318 SIL
-328 ETIPDIPV
+328 ETIPALPV
-336 HSNGSA
+336 HSNGSPD
-342 EPGQAIQNAV
+342 PGQSVQNAV
-352 SDDDYLEKNIPQEA
+352 SDDVYLEKNIPPET

-379 TEAPK
+379 TEIPK

-389 KSDFKK
+389 KSEFKK
-395 EDYVLT
+395 EDFALT
-401 RFIVPKTRFGLTE
+401 KFIVQKTRFGLTE
-414 AGDLSTED
+414 AGDLSSED

-434 TAFFDAFGIPLKRN
+434 TAFFDAFGIQLKRN
-448 KTEKVKGRDNGIFGV
+448 KTERVKGRDTGIFGV
-463 PLTALLDN
+463 PLTVLLDN

-517 ELDAKFNADKFKW
+517 ELDAKFNSDKFKW
-530 DKMCHRE
+530 DRMCHRE

-568 GPHIKVQF
+568 GPPIKVQF

-614 IWNISTV
+614 VWNISTV

-631 KHSDYEELR
+631 KHSDYEELQ

-648 IRLMLNYQKMLW
+648 IRLMLKYQKILW
-660 KVPSFLITQVR
+660 KVPSFLIMQVR
-671 RMNEATIL
+671 RMNEATML

-686 VKKLLR
+686 VRKLLR

-712 PSLRRMSD
+712 PSSRRMSD

-740 QLSSQT
+740 QLNCHT
-746 TAKDILAKFQYENSH
+746 KAKDILAKFQYENSY

>member
-1 MLIGLP
+1 MVRNEAADGRLSDHRWAWEPALRNSGPEWKVMVSTLP
-7 RGRGGLPLTARRK
+7 WNEEKYLHPK
-20 PLGAGRAGLPAGD
+20 
-33 GVRCWSMLVPAF
+33 
-45 VLGRE
+45 
-50 PRHARLT
+50 
-57 MEVEDSGG
+57 
-65 VVLTAYHSYARSQPP
+65 
-80 GSEPRCAPGAAAS
+80 
-93 HTGSRKSI
+93 KSI

-109 MLSNESLHS
+109 MLSNESLHP

-132 ASMEDFWREIES
+132 AAMGDFWREIES
-144 IKENSMG
+144 IRDK
-151 GQDEQT
+151 
-157 PAELKPVDEG
+157 G

-182 ISGDEEED
+182 ISGEEEED

-209 YNTYTQTMRKK
+209 YNTYTQTLRKK
-220 NKQSVR
+220 SKQPIR
-226 DVRDIFG
+226 DVRDVFG
-233 VSTSPPDDFS
+233 VGEAPPDAS
-243 CIPTPLLDATLDE
+243 
-256 EGLSAVPPRSGLLPG
+256 
-271 DTCDNHTTQEE
+271 CDNHTTQVDGPQEE
-282 KELPVVTKTSGSLP
+282 KQLPEVIKTSDPVPQGASPDSPALCNGSREQE
-296 DDASLNS
+296 
-303 TTFSDGSQDEEGKFT
+303 GSFADP
-318 LSRSGSVSIL
+318 GSSPASIL
-328 ETIPDIPV
+328 EAIPDVPV
-336 HSNGSA
+336 HTNGSA
-342 EPGQAIQNAV
+342 EPSQEVPGTL
-352 SDDDYLEKNIPQEA
+352 SDDDYLEKNIPAEA
-366 EELSFEVSYSEMV
+366 EELSFEVSYSELV

-384 RNKFK
+384 RNKWK
-389 KSDFKK
+389 KSEIKK
-395 EDYVLT
+395 EDYALT
-401 RFIVPKTRFGLTE
+401 KFIVQKTRFGLTE
-414 AGDLSTED
+414 AGDLSAED

-434 TAFFDAFGIPLKRN
+434 TAFFDAFGIQLKRN
-448 KTEKVKGRDNGIFGV
+448 KTEKVKGRDNGIFGI
-463 PLTALLDN
+463 PLTVLLDN
-471 DRKKDPG
+471 DHKKDPA

-517 ELDAKFNADKFKW
+517 ELDTKFNADKFKW

-562 ITLMER
+562 VALMER
-568 GPHIKVQF
+568 GSLIRVQL

-614 IWNISTV
+614 VWNISTV
-621 MAPNLFFSRS
+621 MAPNLFFSRA
-631 KHSDYEELR
+631 KHSDCEELL

-648 IRLMLNYQKMLW
+648 LRLMLKYQKILW

-671 RMNEATIL
+671 RMNEATML

-692 RKTIERE
+692 RKTMERE
-699 VISPK
+699 VPSFLITQVRRMNEATMLLKKQLPSVKKLLRRKTMEREVSSPK
-704 TSKVLQKS
+704 ASKVLQKS
-712 PSLRRMSD
+712 PSARRMSD

-729 APLLSKVSMAI
+729 APLFSKVSMAI
-740 QLSSQT
+740 QLTSHT
-746 TAKDILAKFQYENSH
+746 TAKDILAKFQFENSR
-761 GSSECIKIQNQ
+761 GSSECIQIQNQ

-790 YILDVY
+790 YVLDVY
-796 HVNPQA
+796 RVNPHA

-809 PSF
+809 PSP

>member
-1 MLIGLP
+1 
-7 RGRGGLPLTARRK
+7 
-20 PLGAGRAGLPAGD
+20 
-33 GVRCWSMLVPAF
+33 MLVPVF
-45 VLGRE
+45 VLGPA
-50 PRHARLT
+50 PRHAWLT

-65 VVLTAYHSYARSQPP
+65 VVLTAYHSYARAQPP
-80 GSEPRCAPGAAAS
+80 NAESRCAPRAAAS
-93 HTGSRKSI
+93 HPLSRKSI

-109 MLSNESLHS
+109 MLSNESLHP

-124 NSQASVDS
+124 NSEASVDS
-132 ASMEDFWREIES
+132 ASMEDFWREIGS
-144 IKENSMG
+144 IKESSMG
-151 GQDEQT
+151 GQEEPPPAEVT
-157 PAELKPVDEG
+157 PADEG

-201 QAAAVKKR
+201 QAAAVEKR

-233 VSTSPPDDFS
+233 VRESPPRDS
-243 CIPTPLLDATLDE
+243 
-256 EGLSAVPPRSGLLPG
+256 
-271 DTCDNHTTQEE
+271 CDNHTNQLDGTKEE
-282 KELPVVTKTSGSLP
+282 RELPTVIKASGSM
-296 DDASLNS
+296 A
-303 TTFSDGSQDEEGKFT
+303 
-318 LSRSGSVSIL
+318 IL
-328 ETIPDIPV
+328 ETIPDLPV
-336 HSNGSA
+336 HSNGSP
-342 EPGQAIQNAV
+342 EPGQPVQNAV
-352 SDDDYLEKNIPQEA
+352 SDDDYLEKNIPPEA

-379 TEAPK
+379 TEALK
-384 RNKFK
+384 RNKLK
-389 KSDFKK
+389 KSDIKK

-401 RFIVPKTRFGLTE
+401 KFIVQKTRFGLTE
-414 AGDLSTED
+414 AGDLSAED

-434 TAFFDAFGIPLKRN
+434 TAFFDAFGIQLKRN

-463 PLTALLDN
+463 PLTVLLDS

-562 ITLMER
+562 ISLMER
-568 GPHIKVQF
+568 GPHVKVQF
-576 QALHLMVMALPDANR
+576 QALHLMIMALPDANR
-591 DTAQAL
+591 DTAEAL
-597 MTFFNKVIANES
+597 MTFFSKVIANES

-614 IWNISTV
+614 LWNISTV

-631 KHSDYEELR
+631 KHSDYEELL

-648 IRLMLNYQKMLW
+648 IRLMLKYQKILW

-671 RMNEATIL
+671 RMNEATML

-686 VKKLLR
+686 VRKLLR
-692 RKTIERE
+692 RRTLERE
-699 VISPK
+699 TASPK

-712 PSLRRMSD
+712 PSARRMSD

-740 QLSSQT
+740 QLNNQT
-746 TAKDILAKFQYENSH
+746 KAKDILAKFQYENSH

-779 NIGQHCLDPDA
+779 NIGEHCLDPDA

-796 HVNPQA
+796 RINPQA

-809 PSF
+809 PSS

>member
-1 MLIGLP
+1 
-7 RGRGGLPLTARRK
+7 
-20 PLGAGRAGLPAGD
+20 
-33 GVRCWSMLVPAF
+33 
-45 VLGRE
+45 
-50 PRHARLT
+50 

-65 VVLTAYHSYARSQPP
+65 VVLTAYHSHARSQPQ
-80 GSEPRCAPGAAAS
+80 GAEPRCASRAGHPL
-93 HTGSRKSI
+93 SRKSI

-109 MLSNESLHS
+109 MLSNESLH
-118 PAFSRS
+118 PPTFSRS

-132 ASMEDFWREIES
+132 STSVEEFWKEISS
-144 IKENSMG
+144 IKESSIG
-151 GQDEQT
+151 GQEEQSPT
-157 PAELKPVDEG
+157 APTEVKPVDEG

-209 YNTYTQTMRKK
+209 YNTYTQTLRKK
-220 NKQSVR
+220 NKQAIR
-226 DVRDIFG
+226 DVRDVFG
-233 VSTSPPDDFS
+233 VSESPPSDS
-243 CIPTPLLDATLDE
+243 CEHATQLDSTKE
-256 EGLSAVPPRSGLLPG
+256 EKDLPG
-271 DTCDNHTTQEE
+271 
-282 KELPVVTKTSGSLP
+282 VTKTSRPLP

-303 TTFSDGSQDEEGKFT
+303 TTLSNGAQDEEGGFVA
-318 LSRSGSVSIL
+318 LQSGSVSIL
-328 ETIPDIPV
+328 EAIPDIPV
-336 HSNGSA
+336 HTNGSA
-342 EPGQAIQNAV
+342 DTEQSVQRGL
-352 SDDDYLEKNIPQEA
+352 SDDDYLEKNIPPEA
-366 EELSFEVSYSEMV
+366 EELSFEVSYSEVV
-379 TEAPK
+379 TETPD
-384 RNKFK
+384 RNKWK
-389 KSDFKK
+389 KSDIKK
-395 EDYVLT
+395 EDYVLPK
-401 RFIVPKTRFGLTE
+401 FIVQKTRFGLTE
-414 AGDLSTED
+414 TGDLSAED

-434 TAFFDAFGIPLKRN
+434 TAFFDAFRIQLKRN
-448 KTEKVKGRDNGIFGV
+448 KTERVRGRDNGIFGV
-463 PLTALLDN
+463 PLTVLLDN
-471 DRKKDPG
+471 DRKKDPA
-478 VKVPLVLQKFFE
+478 VKVPLVLQKFFQ

-517 ELDAKFNADKFKW
+517 ELDARFNTDKFKW

-547 ELPTSLFPVEYIPAF
+547 ELPTSLFPIEYIPAF
-562 ITLMER
+562 ISLMER
-568 GPHIKVQF
+568 GPDIKVQF

-614 IWNISTV
+614 LWNISTV

-631 KHSDYEELR
+631 KHSDCEEL
-640 LANTAAHI
+640 LVANTAAHI
-648 IRLMLNYQKMLW
+648 IRLMLTYQKILW

-671 RMNEATIL
+671 RMNEATML

-686 VKKLLR
+686 MRKLLR
-692 RKTIERE
+692 RKTLERE
-699 VISPK
+699 VSNPK
-704 TSKVLQKS
+704 TSKVPQKS
-712 PSLRRMSD
+712 PSSRRMSD

-740 QLSSQT
+740 QLNSQT
-746 TAKDILAKFQYENSH
+746 KAKDILAKFQYENSH
-761 GSSECIKIQNQ
+761 ASSDRIKMQNQ
-772 RLYEIGG
+772 RLYEVGG

-796 HVNPQA
+796 HVNPHA
-802 EWVIKPQ
+802 EWVIKP
-809 PSF
+809 

>member
-1 MLIGLP
+1 MVELD
-7 RGRGGLPLTARRK
+7 
-20 PLGAGRAGLPAGD
+20 PASLR
-33 GVRCWSMLVPAF
+33 VLSKRFCPA
-45 VLGRE
+45 
-50 PRHARLT
+50 
-57 MEVEDSGG
+57 D
-65 VVLTAYHSYARSQPP
+65 
-80 GSEPRCAPGAAAS
+80 
-93 HTGSRKSI
+93 RKSI

-109 MLSNESLHS
+109 MLSSESLH
-118 PAFSRS
+118 PPTFSRS

-132 ASMEDFWREIES
+132 STSVEEFWKEIES
-144 IKENSMG
+144 IKESSIG
-151 GQDEQT
+151 GQEEQSPT
-157 PAELKPVDEG
+157 SPAEVKPVDEG

-209 YNTYTQTMRKK
+209 YNTYTQTLRKK
-220 NKQSVR
+220 NKQAIR

-233 VSTSPPDDFS
+233 VSESPPHDS
-243 CIPTPLLDATLDE
+243 CEHATQLDSTK
-256 EGLSAVPPRSGLLPG
+256 
-271 DTCDNHTTQEE
+271 EE
-282 KELPVVTKTSGSLP
+282 KDLPAVTKTSRPLP

-303 TTFSDGSQDEEGKFT
+303 TTLSNGAQDEEGGFVA
-318 LSRSGSVSIL
+318 LQSGSVSIL
-328 ETIPDIPV
+328 EAIPDIPV
-336 HSNGSA
+336 HTNGSA
-342 EPGQAIQNAV
+342 DTEQSVQRAL
-352 SDDDYLEKNIPQEA
+352 SDDDYLEKNIPPEA

-379 TEAPK
+379 TETPD
-384 RNKFK
+384 RNKWK
-389 KSDFKK
+389 KSDIKK

-401 RFIVPKTRFGLTE
+401 KFIVQKTRFGLTE
-414 AGDLSTED
+414 TGDLSAED

-434 TAFFDAFGIPLKRN
+434 TAFFDAFRIQLKRN
-448 KTEKVKGRDNGIFGV
+448 KTERVRGRDNGIFGV
-463 PLTALLDN
+463 PLTVLLDN
-471 DRKKDPG
+471 DRKKDPA
-478 VKVPLVLQKFFE
+478 VKVPLVLQKFFQ

-510 KVKQYRE
+510 KVKQCRE
-517 ELDAKFNADKFKW
+517 ELDARFNTDKFKW

-547 ELPTSLFPVEYIPAF
+547 ELPTSLFPIEYIPAF
-562 ITLMER
+562 ISLMER
-568 GPHIKVQF
+568 GPDIKVQF

-614 IWNISTV
+614 LWNISTV

-631 KHSDYEELR
+631 KHSDYEEL
-640 LANTAAHI
+640 LVANTAAHI
-648 IRLMLNYQKMLW
+648 IRLMLTYQKILW
-660 KVPSFLITQVR
+660 KVPSFLISQVR
-671 RMNEATIL
+671 RMNETTML

-686 VKKLLR
+686 MRKLLR
-692 RKTIERE
+692 RKTLERE
-699 VISPK
+699 VSNPK
-704 TSKVLQKS
+704 TSKVPQKS
-712 PSLRRMSD
+712 PSSRRMSD

-740 QLSSQT
+740 QLNSQT
-746 TAKDILAKFQYENSH
+746 KAKDILAKFQYENSH
-761 GSSECIKIQNQ
+761 GSSDRIKMQNQ
-772 RLYEIGG
+772 RLYEVGG

-796 HVNPQA
+796 HVNPHA
-802 EWVIKPQ
+802 EWVIKP
-809 PSF
+809 

>member
-1 MLIGLP
+1 
-7 RGRGGLPLTARRK
+7 
-20 PLGAGRAGLPAGD
+20 
-33 GVRCWSMLVPAF
+33 MLVPVF
-45 VLGRE
+45 VLGPA

-65 VVLTAYHSYARSQPP
+65 VVLTAYHSYARAQPP
-80 GSEPRCAPGAAAS
+80 RAESRCAPRAAAS
-93 HTGSRKSI
+93 HPLSRKSI
-101 PRCRRINR
+101 PHCRRINR
-109 MLSNESLHS
+109 MLSNESLHP

-124 NSQASVDS
+124 NSEASVDS

-144 IKENSMG
+144 IKESSMG
-151 GQDEQT
+151 RQEEPP
-157 PAELKPVDEG
+157 PAEVTPVDEG

-201 QAAAVKKR
+201 QAAAVTKR

-220 NKQSVR
+220 NKQSIR

-233 VSTSPPDDFS
+233 VSESPPDD
-243 CIPTPLLDATLDE
+243 
-256 EGLSAVPPRSGLLPG
+256 
-271 DTCDNHTTQEE
+271 
-282 KELPVVTKTSGSLP
+282 
-296 DDASLNS
+296 ASPNS
-303 TTFSDGSQDEEGKFT
+303 TTLTDASQDKEGRFAVP
-318 LSRSGSVSIL
+318 RSDSAALL
-328 ETIPDIPV
+328 ETIPDLPV
-336 HSNGSA
+336 HSNGSP
-342 EPGQAIQNAV
+342 EPGQPVQNAM
-352 SDDDYLEKNIPQEA
+352 SDDDYLVKNIPPEA

-379 TEAPK
+379 TEALK
-384 RNKFK
+384 RNKLK
-389 KSDFKK
+389 KSEIKK

-401 RFIVPKTRFGLTE
+401 KFIVQKTRFGLTE
-414 AGDLSTED
+414 AGDLSAED

-434 TAFFDAFGIPLKRN
+434 TAFFDAFGIQLKRN

-463 PLTALLDN
+463 PLAVLLDS

-562 ITLMER
+562 ISLMER
-568 GPHIKVQF
+568 GPHVKVQF

-614 IWNISTV
+614 MWNISTV

-631 KHSDYEELR
+631 KHSDYEELL

-648 IRLMLNYQKMLW
+648 IRLMLKYQKILW

-671 RMNEATIL
+671 RMNEATML

-686 VKKLLR
+686 VRKLLR
-692 RKTIERE
+692 RKTLERE
-699 VISPK
+699 TTSPK

-712 PSLRRMSD
+712 PSARRMSD

-740 QLSSQT
+740 QLNNQT
-746 TAKDILAKFQYENSH
+746 KAKDILAKFQYENSH

-779 NIGQHCLDPDA
+779 NIGKHSLKVS
-790 YILDVY
+790 IL
-796 HVNPQA
+796 
-802 EWVIKPQ
+802 
-809 PSF
+809 

>member
-1 MLIGLP
+1 M
-7 RGRGGLPLTARRK
+7 
-20 PLGAGRAGLPAGD
+20 
-33 GVRCWSMLVPAF
+33 
-45 VLGRE
+45 
-50 PRHARLT
+50 
-57 MEVEDSGG
+57 
-65 VVLTAYHSYARSQPP
+65 AYD
-80 GSEPRCAPGAAAS
+80 GSESTQA
-93 HTGSRKSI
+93 SRKSL

-118 PAFSRS
+118 PVFNRS
-124 NSQASVDS
+124 NSQASIDS

-144 IKENSMG
+144 IKENSMAR
-151 GQDEQT
+151 QEEQMPT
-157 PAELKPVDEG
+157 EVKPLDEG

-182 ISGDEEED
+182 ISGGEEED

-209 YNTYTQTMRKK
+209 YNTYTQTLRKK

-233 VSTSPPDDFS
+233 VSEASPNDVCCSPPS
-243 CIPTPLLDATLDE
+243 PLDETLDE
-256 EGLSAVPPRSGLLPG
+256 EGISAIPCRNGQLAG
-271 DTCDNHTTQEE
+271 DTSENPTAQLDDTQED
-282 KELPVVTKTSGSLP
+282 KELPGVINTSGSLP
-296 DDASLNS
+296 DDIPSNS
-303 TTFSDGSQDEEGKFT
+303 TPLSHGSQEEKGSFAVPK
-318 LSRSGSVSIL
+318 SGAMSIL
-328 ETIPDIPV
+328 ETIPDVPV
-336 HSNGSA
+336 HSNGSSDS
-342 EPGQAIQNAV
+342 GQSAQGAV
-352 SDDDYLEKNIPQEA
+352 RDDDFLEKTVSPEA
-366 EELSFEVSYSEMV
+366 EELSFEVSYSEIIS
-379 TEAPK
+379 EAPK
-384 RNKFK
+384 KSKFK
-389 KSDFKK
+389 KYDFKK
-395 EDYVLT
+395 EDFALT
-401 RFIVPKTRFGLTE
+401 KFIVQKTRFGLTE

-434 TAFFDAFGIPLKRN
+434 TAFFDAFGIQLKRN
-448 KTEKVKGRDNGIFGV
+448 KTEKIKGRDNGIFGV
-463 PLTALLDN
+463 PLTVLLDN

-614 IWNISTV
+614 LWNISTI

-631 KHSDYEELR
+631 KHSDYEELL

-648 IRLMLNYQKMLW
+648 IRLMLKYQKILW

-671 RMNEATIL
+671 RMNEATML
-679 LKKQLPS
+679 LKKQIPS
-686 VKKLLR
+686 VRKLLR

-699 VISPK
+699 FTSPK

-712 PSLRRMSD
+712 PSTRRMSD

-729 APLLSKVSMAI
+729 APLFSKVSMAI
-740 QLSSQT
+740 QLNSQT
-746 TAKDILAKFQYENSH
+746 RAKDILAKFQYENSH
-761 GSSECIKIQNQ
+761 GPSECIKIQNQ

-796 HVNPQA
+796 HMNPQA

-809 PSF
+809 PRF

>member
-1 MLIGLP
+1 
-7 RGRGGLPLTARRK
+7 
-20 PLGAGRAGLPAGD
+20 
-33 GVRCWSMLVPAF
+33 MLVPVF
-45 VLGRE
+45 VLGPS

-65 VVLTAYHSYARSQPP
+65 VVLTAYHSYARSQQPS
-80 GSEPRCAPGAAAS
+80 GEQRCASLSAAS
-93 HTGSRKSI
+93 HPLSRKSI

-118 PAFSRS
+118 PAFCRS

-132 ASMEDFWREIES
+132 TSMEDFWREIES

-151 GQDEQT
+151 GQEEQL
-157 PAELKPVDEG
+157 PAEVKPVDEG

-182 ISGDEEED
+182 ISGNEEED

-209 YNTYTQTMRKK
+209 YNTYTQTLRKK

-233 VSTSPPDDFS
+233 VSESPPDD
-243 CIPTPLLDATLDE
+243 A
-256 EGLSAVPPRSGLLPG
+256 
-271 DTCDNHTTQEE
+271 CDNHTTQLGGTEEE
-282 KELPVVTKTSGSLP
+282 KEVPEVIQTSGPVP

-303 TTFSDGSQDEEGKFT
+303 TTLPNGSRNEEGSFVDP
-318 LSRSGSVSIL
+318 RIGSMQSIL
-328 ETIPDIPV
+328 EAIPDVPV

-342 EPGQAIQNAV
+342 DAGQSAQSAL
-352 SDDDYLEKNIPQEA
+352 SDDYLEKDIPA
-366 EELSFEVSYSEMV
+366 ETEEVSFEVSYSEMV

-384 RNKFK
+384 RNRSK
-389 KSDFKK
+389 KSEIKK
-395 EDYVLT
+395 EDYALT
-401 RFIVPKTRFGLTE
+401 KLTVQKTRLGLTE
-414 AGDLSTED
+414 AGDLSAED

-434 TAFFDAFGIPLKRN
+434 TAFFDAFGIQLKRN

-463 PLTALLDN
+463 PLTVLLDN
-471 DRKKDPG
+471 DRKKDPE

-517 ELDAKFNADKFKW
+517 ELDAKFNTDKFKW

-614 IWNISTV
+614 LWNISTV

-631 KHSDYEELR
+631 KHSDYEELL

-648 IRLMLNYQKMLW
+648 IRLMLKYQKILW

-671 RMNEATIL
+671 RMNEATML

-699 VISPK
+699 GTSPK

-712 PSLRRMSD
+712 PSSRRMDS
-720 VPEGVIRVH
+720 I
-729 APLLSKVSMAI
+729 AWI
-740 QLSSQT
+740 QMH
-746 TAKDILAKFQYENSH
+746 IFWM
-761 GSSECIKIQNQ
+761 
-772 RLYEIGG
+772 
-779 NIGQHCLDPDA
+779 
-790 YILDVY
+790 YIT
-796 HVNPQA
+796 
-802 EWVIKPQ
+802 
-809 PSF
+809 

>member
-1 MLIGLP
+1 
-7 RGRGGLPLTARRK
+7 
-20 PLGAGRAGLPAGD
+20 
-33 GVRCWSMLVPAF
+33 
-45 VLGRE
+45 
-50 PRHARLT
+50 
-57 MEVEDSGG
+57 
-65 VVLTAYHSYARSQPP
+65 
-80 GSEPRCAPGAAAS
+80 
-93 HTGSRKSI
+93 
-101 PRCRRINR
+101 

-118 PAFSRS
+118 PAFTRS
-124 NSQASVDS
+124 NSQASIDS
-132 ASMEDFWREIES
+132 TSMEDFLREIES

-151 GQDEQT
+151 GQEEQI
-157 PAELKPVDEG
+157 PAEVKPVDEG

-233 VSTSPPDDFS
+233 VSESPPSDPCDS
-243 CIPTPLLDATLDE
+243 HTAQLD
-256 EGLSAVPPRSGLLPG
+256 G
-271 DTCDNHTTQEE
+271 TQEE
-282 KELPVVTKTSGSLP
+282 KELPGVIKTSGSLT

-303 TTFSDGSQDEEGKFT
+303 TTLSGGSQDEEGSFIVP
-318 LSRSGSVSIL
+318 RSGSVSIL
-328 ETIPDIPV
+328 ETIPALPV
-336 HSNGSA
+336 HSNGSPD
-342 EPGQAIQNAV
+342 PGQSVQNAV
-352 SDDDYLEKNIPQEA
+352 SDDNYLEKNIVPET

-379 TEAPK
+379 TEVPK

-395 EDYVLT
+395 EDYALT
-401 RFIVPKTRFGLTE
+401 KFIVQKTRFGLTE
-414 AGDLSTED
+414 AGDLSAED

-434 TAFFDAFGIPLKRN
+434 TAFFDAFGIQLKRN

-463 PLTALLDN
+463 PLTVLLDN

-530 DKMCHRE
+530 DRMCHRE

-591 DTAQAL
+591 DTAQVL

-614 IWNISTV
+614 IWNISTI

-631 KHSDYEELR
+631 KHSDYEELQ

-648 IRLMLNYQKMLW
+648 IRLMLKYQKILW
-660 KVPSFLITQVR
+660 KVPSFLIMQVR
-671 RMNEATIL
+671 RMNEATML

-712 PSLRRMSD
+712 PSSRRMSD

-740 QLSSQT
+740 QLTSHT
-746 TAKDILAKFQYENSH
+746 KAKDILAKFQYENSY

-809 PSF
+809 SSF

>member
-1 MLIGLP
+1 
-7 RGRGGLPLTARRK
+7 
-20 PLGAGRAGLPAGD
+20 
-33 GVRCWSMLVPAF
+33 MLVPAF
-45 VLGRE
+45 VLGPER
-50 PRHARLT
+50 RHARLT

-65 VVLTAYHSYARSQPP
+65 VVLTAYHSYARPQPP
-80 GSEPRCAPGAAAS
+80 SSEPRCAPRAAAS
-93 HTGSRKSI
+93 HPGSRKSI
-101 PRCRRINR
+101 SRCRRISR
-109 MLSNESLHS
+109 MLSNESLQS

-124 NSQASVDS
+124 NSQASIDS

-144 IKENSMG
+144 IKENSLG
-151 GQDEQT
+151 VQEEQT
-157 PAELKPVDEG
+157 PAEAKPLDEG

-233 VSTSPPDDFS
+233 VSESP
-243 CIPTPLLDATLDE
+243 
-256 EGLSAVPPRSGLLPG
+256 PG
-271 DTCDNHTTQEE
+271 DTCDNPPSQLDGTQEE
-282 KELPVVTKTSGSLP
+282 KELPGVIKTSGSLP
-296 DDASLNS
+296 DDASFNITAL
-303 TTFSDGSQDEEGKFT
+303 SDGSQDEEGSFAVP
-318 LSRSGSVSIL
+318 RSGSMSVL
-328 ETIPDIPV
+328 ETIPDVPA

-342 EPGQAIQNAV
+342 DPGQSVQNAV
-352 SDDDYLEKNIPQEA
+352 SDDEYLEKDIPLQA

-395 EDYVLT
+395 EDYVLPK
-401 RFIVPKTRFGLTE
+401 FIVQKTRLGLTE
-414 AGDLSTED
+414 AGDLSAED

-434 TAFFDAFGIPLKRN
+434 TAFFDAFRIQLKRN
-448 KTEKVKGRDNGIFGV
+448 KTEKVKGRDSGIFGV
-463 PLTALLDN
+463 PLTVLLEN
-471 DRKKDPG
+471 DRRKDAG
-478 VKVPLVLQKFFE
+478 VKVPLVLQKFFQ

-530 DKMCHRE
+530 EKMCHRE

-562 ITLMER
+562 ITLMEG

-576 QALHLMVMALPDANR
+576 QALHLMIMALPEANR

-614 IWNISTV
+614 IWNISTI

-631 KHSDYEELR
+631 KHSDCEELL

-648 IRLMLNYQKMLW
+648 IRLMLKYQQMLW
-660 KVPSFLITQVR
+660 KVPSFLIAQVR
-671 RMNEATIL
+671 RMNEATML

-692 RKTIERE
+692 RKTIERG
-699 VISPK
+699 VTSPK

-712 PSLRRMSD
+712 PSTRRMSD
-720 VPEGVIRVH
+720 VPEGVIRIH

-740 QLSSQT
+740 QLNSQT
-746 TAKDILAKFQYENSH
+746 KAKDILAKFQYENSH
-761 GSSECIKIQNQ
+761 GSSEGVKIQNQ

-779 NIGQHCLDPDA
+779 NIGQHCLDPEA

-809 PSF
+809 PSV

>member
-1 MLIGLP
+1 
-7 RGRGGLPLTARRK
+7 
-20 PLGAGRAGLPAGD
+20 
-33 GVRCWSMLVPAF
+33 MLVPAF
-45 VLGRE
+45 VLGPERG
-50 PRHARLT
+50 HARLT

-80 GSEPRCAPGAAAS
+80 NSEPRCAPRAAAS
-93 HTGSRKSI
+93 HPSSRKSI

-132 ASMEDFWREIES
+132 TSMADFLREIES
-144 IKENSMG
+144 IRESSMRV
-151 GQDEQT
+151 QEEQT
-157 PAELKPVDEG
+157 AADAKPADEG

-182 ISGDEEED
+182 ISGNEEED

-233 VSTSPPDDFS
+233 VSESPS
-243 CIPTPLLDATLDE
+243 
-256 EGLSAVPPRSGLLPG
+256 G
-271 DTCDNHTTQEE
+271 DTCDSHTAQLDGAEEE
-282 KELPVVTKTSGSLP
+282 KELPGVMKTSGSLP

-303 TTFSDGSQDEEGKFT
+303 TALSDGSPDEERSFAVP
-318 LSRSGSVSIL
+318 RSGSVISRLSNRELKWLAQSCTSIL
-328 ETIPDIPV
+328 ETIPALPV
-336 HSNGSA
+336 HSNGSPD
-342 EPGQAIQNAV
+342 PGPSVQNAV
-352 SDDDYLEKNIPQEA
+352 SDDNYLEKNILPET

-395 EDYVLT
+395 EDFALT
-401 RFIVPKTRFGLTE
+401 KLIVQKTRFGLTE
-414 AGDLSTED
+414 AGDLSAED

-434 TAFFDAFGIPLKRN
+434 TAFFDAFGIQLKRN
-448 KTEKVKGRDNGIFGV
+448 KTERVKGRDNGIFGV
-463 PLTALLDN
+463 PLTVLLDN

-517 ELDAKFNADKFKW
+517 ELDAKFTADKFKW
-530 DKMCHRE
+530 DRMCHRE

-562 ITLMER
+562 ITLLER

-631 KHSDYEELR
+631 KHSDYEELQ

-648 IRLMLNYQKMLW
+648 LRLMLKYQKMLW
-660 KVPSFLITQVR
+660 KVPSFLIMQVR
-671 RMNEATIL
+671 RMNEATML

-712 PSLRRMSD
+712 PSSRRMSD

-740 QLSSQT
+740 QLNSHT
-746 TAKDILAKFQYENSH
+746 KAKDILAKFQYENSY
-761 GSSECIKIQNQ
+761 GPSECIKIQNQ

>member
-1 MLIGLP
+1 
-7 RGRGGLPLTARRK
+7 
-20 PLGAGRAGLPAGD
+20 
-33 GVRCWSMLVPAF
+33 
-45 VLGRE
+45 
-50 PRHARLT
+50 

-80 GSEPRCAPGAAAS
+80 SSEPRWAPRAAAS
-93 HTGSRKSI
+93 HPGSRKSI

-118 PAFSRS
+118 PAFNRS
-124 NSQASVDS
+124 NSQASIDS
-132 ASMEDFWREIES
+132 TSMEDFLREIES
-144 IKENSMG
+144 IKESSMRA
-151 GQDEQT
+151 QEEQI
-157 PAELKPVDEG
+157 PAEVKPVDEG

-182 ISGDEEED
+182 ISGNEEED

-209 YNTYTQTMRKK
+209 YSTYTQTMRKK

-233 VSTSPPDDFS
+233 VSESP
-243 CIPTPLLDATLDE
+243 
-256 EGLSAVPPRSGLLPG
+256 PG
-271 DTCDNHTTQEE
+271 DTCDNHTAQLDGPQEE
-282 KELPVVTKTSGSLP
+282 KELPGVMKTSDSLP

-303 TTFSDGSQDEEGKFT
+303 TALSDGSPDEEGSFT
-318 LSRSGSVSIL
+318 VPRSGSVSIL
-328 ETIPDIPV
+328 ETIPALPV
-336 HSNGSA
+336 HSNGSPD
-342 EPGQAIQNAV
+342 PGQSVQNAV
-352 SDDDYLEKNIPQEA
+352 SDDVYLEKNIPPET

-379 TEAPK
+379 TEIPK

-389 KSDFKK
+389 KSEFKK
-395 EDYVLT
+395 EDFALT
-401 RFIVPKTRFGLTE
+401 KFIVQKTRFGLTE
-414 AGDLSTED
+414 AGDLSSED

-434 TAFFDAFGIPLKRN
+434 TAFFDAFGIQLKRN
-448 KTEKVKGRDNGIFGV
+448 KTERVKGRDTGIFGV
-463 PLTALLDN
+463 PLTVLLDN

-517 ELDAKFNADKFKW
+517 ELDAKFNSDKFKW
-530 DKMCHRE
+530 DRMCHRE

-568 GPHIKVQF
+568 GPPIKVQF

-614 IWNISTV
+614 VWNISTV

-631 KHSDYEELR
+631 KHSDYEELQ

-648 IRLMLNYQKMLW
+648 IRLMLKYQKILW
-660 KVPSFLITQVR
+660 KVPSFLIMQVR
-671 RMNEATIL
+671 RMNEATML

-686 VKKLLR
+686 VRKLLR

-712 PSLRRMSD
+712 PSSRRMSD

-740 QLSSQT
+740 QLNSHT
-746 TAKDILAKFQYENSH
+746 KAKDILAKFQYENSY

>member
-1 MLIGLP
+1 MP
-7 RGRGGLPLTARRK
+7 
-20 PLGAGRAGLPAGD
+20 
-33 GVRCWSMLVPAF
+33 VPAF
-45 VLGRE
+45 VLGPER
-50 PRHARLT
+50 RHAPLT

-65 VVLTAYHSYARSQPP
+65 VVLTAYHSHARPQPP
-80 GSEPRCAPGAAAS
+80 SAEPRRAPRAAG
-93 HTGSRKSI
+93 HPGSRKSI
-101 PRCRRINR
+101 PRCQRISR
-109 MLSNESLHS
+109 MLSSESLRS
-118 PAFSRS
+118 PAVSRS

-132 ASMEDFWREIES
+132 ASVGDFWQETDS
-144 IKENSMG
+144 VKENSMG
-151 GQDEQT
+151 GREEQV
-157 PAELKPVDEG
+157 PVEVKPVDEG

-233 VSTSPPDDFS
+233 VSESPP
-243 CIPTPLLDATLDE
+243 
-256 EGLSAVPPRSGLLPG
+256 G
-271 DTCDNHTTQEE
+271 DPCDNCSSQLDGTQEE
-282 KELPVVTKTSGSLP
+282 KEPPGVTKTSGSL
-296 DDASLNS
+296 
-303 TTFSDGSQDEEGKFT
+303 
-318 LSRSGSVSIL
+318 SIL
-328 ETIPDIPV
+328 ETIPDIRA
-336 HSNGSA
+336 HANGLVD
-342 EPGQAIQNAV
+342 PGQSVQNAL
-352 SDDDYLEKNIPQEA
+352 SDDDYLEKSIPPEA

-379 TEAPK
+379 TEASK
-384 RNKFK
+384 RNKLK

-401 RFIVPKTRFGLTE
+401 KFIVQKTRFGLTE

-434 TAFFDAFGIPLKRN
+434 TAFFDAFGIQLKRN
-448 KTEKVKGRDNGIFGV
+448 KSEKVKGRDNGIFGV
-463 PLTALLDN
+463 PLTILLDN

-478 VKVPLVLQKFFE
+478 VKVPLVLQ
-490 KVEESG
+490 
-496 LESEGI
+496 
-502 FRLSGCTA
+502 
-510 KVKQYRE
+510 KQYRE

-568 GPHIKVQF
+568 EPPIKVQF
-576 QALHLMVMALPDANR
+576 QAVHLMVMALPDANR

-631 KHSDYEELR
+631 KHSDYEELL

-648 IRLMLNYQKMLW
+648 IRLTLKYQNILW

-671 RMNEATIL
+671 RMNEATML
-679 LKKQLPS
+679 FKRQLPS

-699 VISPK
+699 VTSPK

-712 PSLRRMSD
+712 SSSRRMSD

-746 TAKDILAKFQYENSH
+746 KAKDILAKFQCENSH

-790 YILDVY
+790 YMLDVY

>member
-1 MLIGLP
+1 
-7 RGRGGLPLTARRK
+7 
-20 PLGAGRAGLPAGD
+20 
-33 GVRCWSMLVPAF
+33 MLVPVF
-45 VLGRE
+45 VLGPA

-65 VVLTAYHSYARSQPP
+65 VVLTAYHSYARAQPP
-80 GSEPRCAPGAAAS
+80 NAESRCAPRAAAS
-93 HTGSRKSI
+93 HPLSRKSI

-109 MLSNESLHS
+109 MLSNESLHP

-124 NSQASVDS
+124 NSEASVDS

-144 IKENSMG
+144 IKESSMG
-151 GQDEQT
+151 GQEEPP
-157 PAELKPVDEG
+157 PAEVTPVDEG

-201 QAAAVKKR
+201 QAAAVEKR

-220 NKQSVR
+220 NKPSIR
-226 DVRDIFG
+226 DVRDIFA
-233 VSTSPPDDFS
+233 VRESPPRD
-243 CIPTPLLDATLDE
+243 I
-256 EGLSAVPPRSGLLPG
+256 
-271 DTCDNHTTQEE
+271 CDNHTNQLDGTKEE
-282 KELPVVTKTSGSLP
+282 RELPRVIKASGSM
-296 DDASLNS
+296 A
-303 TTFSDGSQDEEGKFT
+303 
-318 LSRSGSVSIL
+318 IL
-328 ETIPDIPV
+328 ETIPDLPV
-336 HSNGSA
+336 HSNGSP
-342 EPGQAIQNAV
+342 ELGQPVQNAV
-352 SDDDYLEKNIPQEA
+352 SDDDYLEKNIPPEA

-379 TEAPK
+379 TEALK
-384 RNKFK
+384 RNKLK
-389 KSDFKK
+389 KSEIKK

-401 RFIVPKTRFGLTE
+401 KFIVQKTRFGLTE
-414 AGDLSTED
+414 AGDLSAED

-434 TAFFDAFGIPLKRN
+434 TAFFDAFGIQLKRN

-463 PLTALLDN
+463 PLTVLLDS

-562 ITLMER
+562 ISLMER
-568 GPHIKVQF
+568 GPHVKVQF

-591 DTAQAL
+591 DTAEAL
-597 MTFFNKVIANES
+597 MTFFSKVIANES

-614 IWNISTV
+614 LWNISTV

-631 KHSDYEELR
+631 KHSDYEELL

-648 IRLMLNYQKMLW
+648 IRLMLKYQKILW

-671 RMNEATIL
+671 RMNEATML

-686 VKKLLR
+686 VRKLLR
-692 RKTIERE
+692 RRTLERE
-699 VISPK
+699 TASPK

-712 PSLRRMSD
+712 PSARRMSD

-740 QLSSQT
+740 QLNNQT
-746 TAKDILAKFQYENSH
+746 KAKDILAKFQYENSH

-779 NIGQHCLDPDA
+779 NIGEHCLDPDA

-796 HVNPQA
+796 RINPQA

-809 PSF
+809 PSS

>member
-1 MLIGLP
+1 
-7 RGRGGLPLTARRK
+7 
-20 PLGAGRAGLPAGD
+20 
-33 GVRCWSMLVPAF
+33 MLVPAF
-45 VLGRE
+45 VLGPK

-80 GSEPRCAPGAAAS
+80 LSSEPRCAPRAAAS
-93 HTGSRKSI
+93 HSGSRCYYLHRKSI

-118 PAFSRS
+118 PACSHP
-124 NSQASVDS
+124 NSQGSIDS

-151 GQDEQT
+151 GQEEQM
-157 PAELKPVDEG
+157 PAEVKPVDEG

-233 VSTSPPDDFS
+233 VSKS
-243 CIPTPLLDATLDE
+243 
-256 EGLSAVPPRSGLLPG
+256 PG
-271 DTCDNHTTQEE
+271 DNCDNHTTQLDGTQEE
-282 KELPVVTKTSGSLP
+282 KEVPGVIKTSGSLP

-303 TTFSDGSQDEEGKFT
+303 TTLSDGSQDEEGTFAVP
-318 LSRSGSVSIL
+318 RSGSMSIL

-342 EPGQAIQNAV
+342 SPGRSVQNSV
-352 SDDDYLEKNIPQEA
+352 SGDGYLEKNIPPDA

-401 RFIVPKTRFGLTE
+401 KFIVQKTRFGLTE
-414 AGDLSTED
+414 AGDLSAED

-434 TAFFDAFGIPLKRN
+434 TAFFDAFGIQLKRN

-463 PLTALLDN
+463 PLTVLLDN

-517 ELDAKFNADKFKW
+517 ELDARFNADKFKW

-631 KHSDYEELR
+631 KHSDYEELL
-640 LANTAAHI
+640 LASTAAHI
-648 IRLMLNYQKMLW
+648 IRLMLKYQKILW

-671 RMNEATIL
+671 RMNEATML

-699 VISPK
+699 AF
-704 TSKVLQKS
+704 TSINFPLNTTFAPSHKFRLQ
-712 PSLRRMSD
+712 
-720 VPEGVIRVH
+720 
-729 APLLSKVSMAI
+729 APRCQRYYKNHPL
-740 QLSSQT
+740 Q
-746 TAKDILAKFQYENSH
+746 EECH
-761 GSSECIKIQNQ
+761 GSPECIKIQNQ

-809 PSF
+809 SNF

>member
-1 MLIGLP
+1 
-7 RGRGGLPLTARRK
+7 
-20 PLGAGRAGLPAGD
+20 
-33 GVRCWSMLVPAF
+33 
-45 VLGRE
+45 
-50 PRHARLT
+50 
-57 MEVEDSGG
+57 
-65 VVLTAYHSYARSQPP
+65 
-80 GSEPRCAPGAAAS
+80 
-93 HTGSRKSI
+93 
-101 PRCRRINR
+101 
-109 MLSNESLHS
+109 MLSNESLHC

-144 IKENSMG
+144 IKENSLG
-151 GQDEQT
+151 GQEEQP
-157 PAELKPVDEG
+157 PAEVKPVDEG

-233 VSTSPPDDFS
+233 ASESPTGAS
-243 CIPTPLLDATLDE
+243 
-256 EGLSAVPPRSGLLPG
+256 
-271 DTCDNHTTQEE
+271 CDNHTTQLDGTEE
-282 KELPVVTKTSGSLP
+282 DKELRGVITSGPMP

-303 TTFSDGSQDEEGKFT
+303 TTLSDGAQDEEGSFAVP
-318 LSRSGSVSIL
+318 RSGSRSIL
-328 ETIPDIPV
+328 EAIPDIPV

-342 EPGQAIQNAV
+342 GPGQSLQTAV
-352 SDDDYLEKNIPQEA
+352 SDGGYLGKNIPPEA
-366 EELSFEVSYSEMV
+366 EELSFEISYSEMV

-384 RNKFK
+384 RSKFK
-389 KSDFKK
+389 KLEIKK
-395 EDYVLT
+395 EDYALT
-401 RFIVPKTRFGLTE
+401 KFIVQKTRLGLTE
-414 AGDLSTED
+414 AGDLSAED

-434 TAFFDAFGIPLKRN
+434 TAFFDAFGIQLKRN

-463 PLTALLDN
+463 PLTVLLDN

-490 KVEESG
+490 KVEDSG

-562 ITLMER
+562 IALMER
-568 GPHIKVQF
+568 GLHIKVQL

-597 MTFFNKVIANES
+597 LTFFNKVIANES

-614 IWNISTV
+614 IWNISTI

-631 KHSDYEELR
+631 KHSDYEELL

-648 IRLMLNYQKMLW
+648 IRLMLKYQKILW
-660 KVPSFLITQVR
+660 QVPSFLISQVR
-671 RMNEATIL
+671 RMNEATML

-699 VISPK
+699 ITSPK

-712 PSLRRMSD
+712 PSSRRLSD

-740 QLSSQT
+740 QLTSQT
-746 TAKDILAKFQYENSH
+746 KAKDILAKFQYESSH
-761 GSSECIKIQNQ
+761 GPSECIKIQNQ

-796 HVNPQA
+796 HENPQA

-809 PSF
+809 PSL

>member
-1 MLIGLP
+1 
-7 RGRGGLPLTARRK
+7 
-20 PLGAGRAGLPAGD
+20 
-33 GVRCWSMLVPAF
+33 
-45 VLGRE
+45 
-50 PRHARLT
+50 
-57 MEVEDSGG
+57 
-65 VVLTAYHSYARSQPP
+65 
-80 GSEPRCAPGAAAS
+80 
-93 HTGSRKSI
+93 
-101 PRCRRINR
+101 
-109 MLSNESLHS
+109 
-118 PAFSRS
+118 
-124 NSQASVDS
+124 
-132 ASMEDFWREIES
+132 
-144 IKENSMG
+144 
-151 GQDEQT
+151 
-157 PAELKPVDEG
+157 
-167 ELEAEWLQ
+167 
-175 DVGLSTL
+175 
-182 ISGDEEED
+182 
-190 GKALLSTLTRT
+190 
-201 QAAAVKKR
+201 
-209 YNTYTQTMRKK
+209 MRKK

-233 VSTSPPDDFS
+233 VSESPP
-243 CIPTPLLDATLDE
+243 
-256 EGLSAVPPRSGLLPG
+256 GN
-271 DTCDNHTTQEE
+271 TCDNHTPQLDGTQEE
-282 KELPVVTKTSGSLP
+282 KELPGVIQTRGPMP
-296 DDASLNS
+296 DGASLNS
-303 TTFSDGSQDEEGKFT
+303 TTLSDASQDEEGSFAIP
-318 LSRSGSVSIL
+318 RSGCVSIL

-336 HSNGSA
+336 HSNGSPD
-342 EPGQAIQNAV
+342 PGQPVENTM
-352 SDDDYLEKNIPQEA
+352 SDDDYLEKNIPPEA

-384 RNKFK
+384 RNKLK
-389 KSDFKK
+389 KSEIKK
-395 EDYVLT
+395 EDYALT
-401 RFIVPKTRFGLTE
+401 KLIVQKTRFGLTE

-422 MKKIRHL
+422 MKNIRHL

-434 TAFFDAFGIPLKRN
+434 TAFFDTFGIQLKRN
-448 KTEKVKGRDNGIFGV
+448 KTEKVKGRDSGIFGV
-463 PLTALLDN
+463 PLTVLLEN
-471 DRKKDPG
+471 DRRKDPG
-478 VKVPLVLQKFFE
+478 VKVPLVLQ
-490 KVEESG
+490 
-496 LESEGI
+496 
-502 FRLSGCTA
+502 
-510 KVKQYRE
+510 KQYRE

-562 ITLMER
+562 ISLLER

-576 QALHLMVMALPDANR
+576 QALHLMIMALPDANR

-614 IWNISTV
+614 MWNISTV

-631 KHSDYEELR
+631 KHSDYEELL

-648 IRLMLNYQKMLW
+648 IRLMLKYQKILW

-671 RMNEATIL
+671 RMNEATML

-686 VKKLLR
+686 VRKLLR

-699 VISPK
+699 ITSPK

-712 PSLRRMSD
+712 PSSRRMSD

-740 QLSSQT
+740 QLNSQT
-746 TAKDILAKFQYENSH
+746 KAKDILAKFQFENSR

-796 HVNPQA
+796 HANPQA

-809 PSF
+809 ASL

>member
-1 MLIGLP
+1 
-7 RGRGGLPLTARRK
+7 
-20 PLGAGRAGLPAGD
+20 
-33 GVRCWSMLVPAF
+33 
-45 VLGRE
+45 
-50 PRHARLT
+50 
-57 MEVEDSGG
+57 
-65 VVLTAYHSYARSQPP
+65 
-80 GSEPRCAPGAAAS
+80 
-93 HTGSRKSI
+93 
-101 PRCRRINR
+101 

-118 PAFSRS
+118 PAFTRS
-124 NSQASVDS
+124 NSQASIDS
-132 ASMEDFWREIES
+132 TSMEDFLREIEN

-151 GQDEQT
+151 GQEEQI
-157 PAELKPVDEG
+157 PAEVKPVDEG

-233 VSTSPPDDFS
+233 VSESPPSDPCDS
-243 CIPTPLLDATLDE
+243 HTAQLD
-256 EGLSAVPPRSGLLPG
+256 G
-271 DTCDNHTTQEE
+271 TQEE
-282 KELPVVTKTSGSLP
+282 EELPGVIKTSGSL
-296 DDASLNS
+296 
-303 TTFSDGSQDEEGKFT
+303 
-318 LSRSGSVSIL
+318 SIL
-328 ETIPDIPV
+328 ETIPALPV
-336 HSNGSA
+336 HSNGSSN
-342 EPGQAIQNAV
+342 PGQSVQNAV
-352 SDDDYLEKNIPQEA
+352 SDDNYLEKNIVPET

-379 TEAPK
+379 TEVPK

-395 EDYVLT
+395 EDYALT
-401 RFIVPKTRFGLTE
+401 KFIVQKTRFGLTE
-414 AGDLSTED
+414 AGDLSAED

-434 TAFFDAFGIPLKRN
+434 TAFFDAFGIQLKRN

-463 PLTALLDN
+463 PLTVLLDN

-530 DKMCHRE
+530 DRMCHRE

-591 DTAQAL
+591 DTAQVL

-614 IWNISTV
+614 IWNISTI

-631 KHSDYEELR
+631 KHSDYEELQ

-648 IRLMLNYQKMLW
+648 IRLMLKYQKILW
-660 KVPSFLITQVR
+660 KVPSFLIMQVR
-671 RMNEATIL
+671 RMNEATML

-712 PSLRRMSD
+712 PSSRRMSD

-740 QLSSQT
+740 QLTSHT
-746 TAKDILAKFQYENSH
+746 KAKDILAKFQYENSY

-809 PSF
+809 SSF

>member
-1 MLIGLP
+1 
-7 RGRGGLPLTARRK
+7 
-20 PLGAGRAGLPAGD
+20 
-33 GVRCWSMLVPAF
+33 
-45 VLGRE
+45 
-50 PRHARLT
+50 

-65 VVLTAYHSYARSQPP
+65 VVLTAYHSYARSQPSN
-80 GSEPRCAPGAAAS
+80 SEPRCAPRATAS
-93 HTGSRKSI
+93 HPGSRKSI

-118 PAFSRS
+118 PAFTRS
-124 NSQASVDS
+124 NSQASIDS
-132 ASMEDFWREIES
+132 TSMEDFLREIES

-151 GQDEQT
+151 GQEEQI
-157 PAELKPVDEG
+157 PAEVKPVDEG

-233 VSTSPPDDFS
+233 VSESPPSDPCDS
-243 CIPTPLLDATLDE
+243 HTAQLD
-256 EGLSAVPPRSGLLPG
+256 G
-271 DTCDNHTTQEE
+271 TQEE
-282 KELPVVTKTSGSLP
+282 KELPGVIKTSGSLT

-303 TTFSDGSQDEEGKFT
+303 TTLSGGSQDEEGSFIVP
-318 LSRSGSVSIL
+318 RSGSVSIL
-328 ETIPDIPV
+328 ETIPALPV
-336 HSNGSA
+336 HSNGSPD
-342 EPGQAIQNAV
+342 PGQSVQNAV
-352 SDDDYLEKNIPQEA
+352 SDDNYLEKNIVPET
-366 EELSFEVSYSEMV
+366 EELSFEVSYSEKV
-379 TEAPK
+379 TEVPK

-395 EDYVLT
+395 EDYALT
-401 RFIVPKTRFGLTE
+401 KFIVQKTRFGLTE
-414 AGDLSTED
+414 AGDLSAED

-434 TAFFDAFGIPLKRN
+434 TAFFDAFGIQLKRN

-463 PLTALLDN
+463 PLTVLLDN

-530 DKMCHRE
+530 DRMCHRE

-591 DTAQAL
+591 DTAQVL

-614 IWNISTV
+614 IWNISTI

-631 KHSDYEELR
+631 KHSDYEELQ

-648 IRLMLNYQKMLW
+648 IRLMLKYQKILW
-660 KVPSFLITQVR
+660 KVPSFLIMQVR
-671 RMNEATIL
+671 RMNEATML

-712 PSLRRMSD
+712 PSSRRMSD

-740 QLSSQT
+740 QLTSHT
-746 TAKDILAKFQYENSH
+746 KAKDILAKFQYENSY

-809 PSF
+809 SSF

>member
-1 MLIGLP
+1 
-7 RGRGGLPLTARRK
+7 
-20 PLGAGRAGLPAGD
+20 
-33 GVRCWSMLVPAF
+33 
-45 VLGRE
+45 
-50 PRHARLT
+50 

-65 VVLTAYHSYARSQPP
+65 VVLTAYHSYAGSQPP
-80 GSEPRCAPGAAAS
+80 SSEPRCAPGAAAS

-132 ASMEDFWREIES
+132 TSMEDFWREIES
-144 IKENSMG
+144 IEENSMG
-151 GQDEQT
+151 GQEEQV
-157 PAELKPVDEG
+157 PAEVKPADEG

-209 YNTYTQTMRKK
+209 YNTYSQTMRKK
-220 NKQSVR
+220 HKQSVR

-233 VSTSPPDDFS
+233 VSESP
-243 CIPTPLLDATLDE
+243 
-256 EGLSAVPPRSGLLPG
+256 PG
-271 DTCDNHTTQEE
+271 DTRDHHTTQEE
-282 KELPVVTKTSGSLP
+282 KELPLVTKTSGS
-296 DDASLNS
+296 S
-303 TTFSDGSQDEEGKFT
+303 
-318 LSRSGSVSIL
+318 SIL

-342 EPGQAIQNAV
+342 DPGQSIQSSV
-352 SDDDYLEKNIPQEA
+352 SDDDYLEKNIPPEA
-366 EELSFEVSYSEMV
+366 EELSFEVSYSEMIA
-379 TEAPK
+379 EAPK
-384 RNKFK
+384 RNKCK

-401 RFIVPKTRFGLTE
+401 KFIVQKTRFGLTE
-414 AGDLSTED
+414 AGDLSAED

-463 PLTALLDN
+463 PLTVLLDN
-471 DRKKDPG
+471 DRKKDPA

-517 ELDAKFNADKFKW
+517 ELDAKFNTDKFKW

-597 MTFFNKVIANES
+597 LTFFNKVVANES

-648 IRLMLNYQKMLW
+648 ICLMLNYQEILW
-660 KVPSFLITQVR
+660 KVPSFLINQVR
-671 RMNEATIL
+671 RMNEATML

-729 APLLSKVSMAI
+729 APRLSKVSMAI
-740 QLSSQT
+740 QLNSQT
-746 TAKDILAKFQYENSH
+746 KAKDILAKFQYENSH

-790 YILDVY
+790 YILDIY

-809 PSF
+809 SSF

>member
-1 MLIGLP
+1 TLFFL
-7 RGRGGLPLTARRK
+7 
-20 PLGAGRAGLPAGD
+20 
-33 GVRCWSMLVPAF
+33 
-45 VLGRE
+45 
-50 PRHARLT
+50 
-57 MEVEDSGG
+57 
-65 VVLTAYHSYARSQPP
+65 
-80 GSEPRCAPGAAAS
+80 
-93 HTGSRKSI
+93 RKSI

-144 IKENSMG
+144 IKENSTG
-151 GQDEQT
+151 SQEEQLS
-157 PAELKPVDEG
+157 AEVKPVDEG

-190 GKALLSTLTRT
+190 GKALLSTLTRI

-233 VSTSPPDDFS
+233 VSESPP
-243 CIPTPLLDATLDE
+243 
-256 EGLSAVPPRSGLLPG
+256 G
-271 DTCDNHTTQEE
+271 DRCDNHTVQLDGTQEE
-282 KELPVVTKTSGSLP
+282 KELPGVIKTSASLP

-303 TTFSDGSQDEEGKFT
+303 TTLSDGSQDEEGSFAV
-318 LSRSGSVSIL
+318 SRSEGSMSLL
-328 ETIPDIPV
+328 EAIPDIPV
-336 HSNGSA
+336 HSNGSTDP
-342 EPGQAIQNAV
+342 EQSSQNAV
-352 SDDDYLEKNIPQEA
+352 RGSDCLEKNILPEA

-384 RNKFK
+384 RNKSK

-395 EDYVLT
+395 EDYALT
-401 RFIVPKTRFGLTE
+401 KTRFGLTE
-414 AGDLSTED
+414 AGDLSAED

-434 TAFFDAFGIPLKRN
+434 TAFFDAFGIPLKRT

-463 PLTALLDN
+463 PLTVLLDN
-471 DRKKDPG
+471 DKKKDPG
-478 VKVPLVLQKFFE
+478 VKVPFVLQKFFE

-631 KHSDYEELR
+631 KHSDYEELL

-648 IRLMLNYQKMLW
+648 IRLMLKYQKILW
-660 KVPSFLITQVR
+660 KVSDNVMTAVFSLEVYQTSKAIFLLQVPSFLITQVR
-671 RMNEATIL
+671 RMNEATMM

-692 RKTIERE
+692 RKTLERE
-699 VISPK
+699 
-704 TSKVLQKS
+704 
-712 PSLRRMSD
+712 SD

-740 QLSSQT
+740 QLNSQT
-746 TAKDILAKFQYENSH
+746 KAKDILAKFQYESSH
-761 GSSECIKIQNQ
+761 GSLECIKIQNQ

-809 PSF
+809 SNF